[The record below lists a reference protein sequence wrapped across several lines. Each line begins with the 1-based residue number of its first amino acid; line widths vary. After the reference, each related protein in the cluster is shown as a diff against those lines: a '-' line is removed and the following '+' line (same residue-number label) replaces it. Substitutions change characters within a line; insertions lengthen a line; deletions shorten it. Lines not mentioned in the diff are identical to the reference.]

1 MTCCKMHDFYYF
13 EEGFALDFKNVF
25 ENEDEIMDDLS
36 QLSDE
41 GREIILKHYGVKR
54 RSGRYPWDPLLHL
67 PKNYK
72 FIEER
77 DELKKRGLSDN
88 EIAKQMG
95 LSTTTYRSK
104 VTIAKEELKEYNMQ
118 RIAKLQAEGKIIDDI
133 AKEIGTT
140 GQTVRNYID
149 EMNNPNKSS
158 RAQRVQT
165 EAVADSL
172 KDAVKRSKYV
182 DVGKG
187 VEVQMGI
194 SKEKLKAGLN
204 ALVESGDYEVH
215 SLRIAQVTDK
225 NNSTPVKVLT
235 KAGVE
240 RKDIYK
246 NMDKIRPVEEFAID
260 GDSRMFQQM
269 ERPKSIGWDRV
280 HIRYAIPEG
289 QRGHGTNDDGST
301 MDGAMF
307 LRPGVKD
314 LNLGKAS
321 YAQVRIAVGDTHYL
335 KGMALY
341 GTEEMFKDVPKG
353 TDIIFNTN
361 KTKDKAPQDVLKPL
375 KKNPDGGAPIDGS
388 NPFGATVKRQN
399 VLIDS
404 KGNPVYKKGVTDRHG
419 NKVPEIGAVNI
430 VNEEGD
436 WANWSKTLSSQF
448 LSKQPTTV
456 VHERLKAT
464 LKQIDDE
471 YDSIK
476 KVNNP
481 VIRKQLLDSF
491 SSDLESKQ
499 VHMKAAAPKGF
510 QGHVILPVPDMK
522 ENEIYAPNYK
532 NGERVVLVRY
542 PHGGRFEMPELTV
555 NNNSVARKMIS
566 KNSPDAVGIHPKVA
580 AKMSGADFD
589 GDTAYLIPNNKGKFK
604 TANSLKELANFDPNM
619 YQDKPGTFK
628 PIEKKY
634 QQTLMGV
641 VSNLIT
647 DMTLQGAP
655 TSEIARAVKHSMVV
669 IDAEK
674 HKLNYK
680 RSAEENGIDALM
692 KRYMT
697 HVDRIKYGELERYN
711 PKTRKIDRVVDSD
724 TLKKDLNPDAK
735 YTSASTIISR
745 HKQTVITNGY
755 RVEVPD
761 PKSSTGKTK
770 MVWRNKK
777 ETYLVNMVDDANIF
791 LGPNATK
798 TEHHYADYVN
808 ELKAYKKRVD
818 AESADIRMPARDP
831 KAAKIYASEVLSMK
845 EKVNQVKINRIKE
858 RQAQRMAGVSSKAE
872 IARRSEDEVLKKE
885 DISRIKHQALNKARA
900 QLGTGRNPVTITDDE
915 WDAVQA
921 NAVSGTLLKELVS
934 FMDDAQLKTLATPR
948 PNKVMTD
955 ARKNK
960 AKALLANGYTISQ
973 VAETLGVSPTTIGKI
988 KNE

>member
-1 MTCCKMHDFYYF
+1 MDF
-13 EEGFALDFKNVF
+13 GNVF
-25 ENEDEIMDDLS
+25 GNEEEIVNDLS
-36 QLSDE
+36 QLSDV

-54 RSGRYPWDPLLHL
+54 KSGRYPWDPSLHL

-72 FIEER
+72 FIEDR
-77 DELKKRGLSDN
+77 DEMKKRGLSDN

-95 LSTTTYRSK
+95 LSTTVYRSK
-104 VTIAKEELKEYNMQ
+104 VTIAKEELKQYNMQ
-118 RIAKLQAEGKIIDDI
+118 RISKLQSEGMIIDDI
-133 AKEIGTT
+133 AKTIGTT
-140 GQTVRNYID
+140 GQTVRNYLD
-149 EMNNPNKSS
+149 EIKNPNKSA

-165 EAVADSL
+165 EAVAQTL
-172 KDAVKRSKYV
+172 EDAVKRSKYI

-187 VEVQMGI
+187 VEIQMGI
-194 SKEKLKAGLN
+194 SKEKLKSGLN
-204 ALVESGDYEVH
+204 ALVESGEYEVH
-215 SLRIAQVTDK
+215 NLRIAQVTDK

-235 KAGVE
+235 KKGVE
-240 RKDIYK
+240 RSEIYK
-246 NMDKIRPVEEFAID
+246 NMDKVRPVEEFAIN
-260 GDSRMFQQM
+260 GDARMFQQM

-289 QRGHGTNDDGST
+289 QKGHGTNDDGAM

-341 GTEEMFKDVPKG
+341 GTEEMFKGIPKG

-361 KTKDKAPQDVLKPL
+361 KTANKTPQEVLKEL
-375 KKNPDGGAPIDGS
+375 KKNPEGGAPIDGP

-399 VLIDS
+399 TLVDS
-404 KGNPVYKKGVTDRHG
+404 KGNPVYKPGVKDRFG
-419 NKVPEIGAVNI
+419 NKVPQIGSVNI

-436 WANWSKTLSSQF
+436 WGSWSKALSAQF

-464 LKQIDDE
+464 MKQVQDE
-471 YDSIK
+471 YESIQ
-476 KVNNP
+476 KVTNP
-481 VIRKQLLDSF
+481 VIKKQLMESF
-491 SSDLESKQ
+491 VSDLESKQ

-522 ENEIYAPNYK
+522 ENEVYAPNYK
-532 NGERVVLVRY
+532 NGEKVVLIRY
-542 PHGGRFEMPELTV
+542 PHGGRFEIPELTV

-566 KNSPDAVGIHPKVA
+566 KDSPDAIGIHPKVA
-580 AKMSGADFD
+580 SKMSGADFD
-589 GDTAYLIPNNKGKFK
+589 GDTAYVIPNNKGKFK
-604 TANSLKELANFDPNM
+604 SRDSLKELKNFDPNM
-619 YQDKPGTFK
+619 YADKPGTFT
-628 PIEKKY
+628 PITKRY

-655 TSEIARAVKHSMVV
+655 SNEIARAVKHSMVV

-697 HVDRIKYGELERYN
+697 HVDKVKYGDLERYN
-711 PKTRKIDRVVDSD
+711 PKTRRVDKVIDPDK
-724 TLKKDLNPDAK
+724 LKKDLTPGK
-735 YTSASTIISR
+735 EYTSASTIISR
-745 HKQTVITNGY
+745 HKQSVITDGY
-755 RVEVPD
+755 QVEVPD
-761 PKSSTGKTK
+761 PKSKSGGTK

-777 ETYLVNMVDDANIF
+777 ETYLVNMVKDANVF

-798 TEHHYADYVN
+798 TEHHYADYIN
-808 ELKAYKKRVD
+808 ELKAFKNKVD
-818 AESADIRMPARDP
+818 SEMSGIKMPARNP
-831 KAAKIYASEVLSMK
+831 KAAKIYAEEVLSMK
-845 EKVNQVKINRIKE
+845 DKVNQVKINRIKE
-858 RQAQRMAGVSSKAE
+858 RQAQRMAEVSSKAE
-872 IARRSEDEVLKKE
+872 IARRSEDEVLKKDE
-885 DISRIKHQALNKARA
+885 ISRIKQQALNKARSMVGA
-900 QLGTGRNPVTITDDE
+900 ERTPVTITDDE
-915 WDAVQA
+915 WDAVQS

-934 FMDDAQLKTLATPR
+934 FMDDGQLKSLATPR
-948 PNKVMTD
+948 ANKQMTE
-955 ARKNK
+955 ARKSK

-973 VAETLGVSPTTIGKI
+973 VAEALGVSSSTIGKI
-988 KNE
+988 KAE

>member
-1 MTCCKMHDFYYF
+1 MDF
-13 EEGFALDFKNVF
+13 GNVF
-25 ENEDEIMDDLS
+25 GNEDEIVNDLS
-36 QLSDE
+36 QLSDV

-54 RSGRYPWDPLLHL
+54 KSGRYPWDPSLHL

-72 FIEER
+72 FIEDR
-77 DELKKRGLSDN
+77 DEMKKRGLSDN

-95 LSTTTYRSK
+95 LSTTVYRSK
-104 VTIAKEELKEYNMQ
+104 VTIAKEELKQYNMQ
-118 RIAKLQAEGKIIDDI
+118 RISKLQSEGMIIDDI
-133 AKEIGTT
+133 AKTIGTT
-140 GQTVRNYID
+140 GQTVRNYLD
-149 EMNNPNKSS
+149 EIKNPNKSA

-165 EAVADSL
+165 EAVADTL
-172 KDAVKRSKYV
+172 EAAVKRSKYI

-187 VEVQMGI
+187 VEIQMGI
-194 SKEKLKAGLN
+194 SKEKLKSGLN
-204 ALVESGDYEVH
+204 ALVESGEYEVH
-215 SLRIAQVTDK
+215 NLRIAQVTDK

-235 KAGVE
+235 KKGVE
-240 RKDIYK
+240 RSEIYK
-246 NMDKIRPVEEFAID
+246 NMDKVRPVEEFAIN
-260 GDSRMFQQM
+260 GDARMFQQM

-289 QRGHGTNDDGST
+289 QKGHGTNDDGAM

-341 GTEEMFKDVPKG
+341 GTEEMFKGIPKG

-361 KTKDKAPQDVLKPL
+361 KTANKTPQEVLKEL
-375 KKNPDGGAPIDGS
+375 KKNPEGGAPIDGP

-399 VLIDS
+399 TLVDA
-404 KGNPVYKKGVTDRHG
+404 KGNPVYKPGVKDRFG
-419 NKVPEIGAVNI
+419 NKVPQIGSVNI

-436 WANWSKTLSSQF
+436 WGSWSKALSAQF

-464 LKQIDDE
+464 MKQVQDE
-471 YDSIK
+471 YESIQ
-476 KVNNP
+476 KVTNP
-481 VIRKQLLDSF
+481 VIKKQLMESF
-491 SSDLESKQ
+491 VSDLESKQ

-522 ENEIYAPNYK
+522 ENEVYAPNYK
-532 NGERVVLVRY
+532 NGEKVVLIRY
-542 PHGGRFEMPELTV
+542 PHGGRFEIPELTV

-566 KNSPDAVGIHPKVA
+566 KDSPDAIGIHPKVA
-580 AKMSGADFD
+580 SKMSGADFD
-589 GDTAYLIPNNKGKFK
+589 GDTAYVIPNNKGKFK
-604 TANSLKELANFDPNM
+604 SRDSLKELKNFDPNM
-619 YQDKPGTFK
+619 YADKPGTFT
-628 PIEKKY
+628 PITKRY

-655 TSEIARAVKHSMVV
+655 SNEIARAVKHSMVV

-697 HVDRIKYGELERYN
+697 HVDKVKYGDLERYN
-711 PKTRKIDRVVDSD
+711 PKTRRVDKVIDPDK
-724 TLKKDLNPDAK
+724 LKKDLTPGK
-735 YTSASTIISR
+735 EYTSASTIISR
-745 HKQTVITNGY
+745 HKQSVITDGY
-755 RVEVPD
+755 QVEVPD
-761 PKSSTGKTK
+761 PKSKSGGTK

-777 ETYLVNMVDDANIF
+777 ETYLVNMVKDANVF

-798 TEHHYADYVN
+798 TEHHYADYIN
-808 ELKAYKKRVD
+808 ELKAFKNKVD
-818 AESADIRMPARDP
+818 SEMSGIKMPARDP
-831 KAAKIYASEVLSMK
+831 KAAKIYAEEVLSMK
-845 EKVNQVKINRIKE
+845 DKVNQVKINRIKE
-858 RQAQRMAGVSSKAE
+858 RQAQRMAEVSSKAE
-872 IARRSEDEVLKKE
+872 IARRSEDEVLKKDE
-885 DISRIKHQALNKARA
+885 ISRIKQQALNKARSMVGA
-900 QLGTGRNPVTITDDE
+900 ERTPVTITDDE
-915 WDAVQA
+915 WDAVQS

-934 FMDDAQLKTLATPR
+934 FMDDSQLKSLATPR
-948 PNKVMTD
+948 ANKQMTD
-955 ARKNK
+955 ARKSK
-960 AKALLANGYTISQ
+960 AKALLANGYTIAQ
-973 VAETLGVSPTTIGKI
+973 VAEALGVSSSTIGKI
-988 KNE
+988 KAE

>member
-1 MTCCKMHDFYYF
+1 MDF
-13 EEGFALDFKNVF
+13 GNVF
-25 ENEDEIMDDLS
+25 GNEEEIVNDLS
-36 QLSDE
+36 QLSDV

-54 RSGRYPWDPLLHL
+54 KSGRYPWDPSLHL

-72 FIEER
+72 FIEDR
-77 DELKKRGLSDN
+77 DEMKKRGLSDN

-95 LSTTTYRSK
+95 LSTTVYRSK
-104 VTIAKEELKEYNMQ
+104 VTIAKEELKQYNMQ
-118 RIAKLQAEGKIIDDI
+118 RISKLQSEGMIIDDI
-133 AKEIGTT
+133 AKTIGTT
-140 GQTVRNYID
+140 GQTVRNYLD
-149 EMNNPNKSS
+149 EIKNPNKSA

-165 EAVADSL
+165 EAVADTL
-172 KDAVKRSKYV
+172 EAAVKRSKYI

-187 VEVQMGI
+187 VEIQMGI
-194 SKEKLKAGLN
+194 SKEKLKSGLN
-204 ALVESGDYEVH
+204 ALVESGEYEVH
-215 SLRIAQVTDK
+215 NLRIAQVTDK

-235 KAGVE
+235 KKGVE
-240 RKDIYK
+240 RSEIYK
-246 NMDKIRPVEEFAID
+246 NMDKVRPVEEFAIN
-260 GDSRMFQQM
+260 GDARMFQQM

-289 QRGHGTNDDGST
+289 QKGHGTNDDGAM

-341 GTEEMFKDVPKG
+341 GTEEMFKGIPKG

-361 KTKDKAPQDVLKPL
+361 KTANKTPQEVLKEL
-375 KKNPDGGAPIDGS
+375 KKNPEGGAPIDGP

-399 VLIDS
+399 TLVDA
-404 KGNPVYKKGVTDRHG
+404 KGNPVYKPGVKDRFG
-419 NKVPEIGAVNI
+419 NKVPQIGSVNI

-436 WANWSKTLSSQF
+436 WGSWSKALSAQF

-464 LKQIDDE
+464 MKQIQDE
-471 YDSIK
+471 YESIQ
-476 KVNNP
+476 KVTNP
-481 VIRKQLLDSF
+481 VIKKQLMESF
-491 SSDLESKQ
+491 VSDLESKQ

-522 ENEIYAPNYK
+522 ENEVYAPNYK
-532 NGERVVLVRY
+532 NGEKVVLIRY
-542 PHGGRFEMPELTV
+542 PHGGRFEIPELTV

-566 KNSPDAVGIHPKVA
+566 KDSPDAIGIHPKVA
-580 AKMSGADFD
+580 SKMSGADFD
-589 GDTAYLIPNNKGKFK
+589 GDTAYVIPNNKGKFK
-604 TANSLKELANFDPNM
+604 SRDSLKELKNFDPNM
-619 YQDKPGTFK
+619 YADKPGTFT
-628 PIEKKY
+628 PITKRY

-655 TSEIARAVKHSMVV
+655 SNEIARAVKHSMVV

-697 HVDRIKYGELERYN
+697 HVDKVKYGDLERYN
-711 PKTRKIDRVVDSD
+711 PKTRRVDKVIDPDK
-724 TLKKDLNPDAK
+724 LKKDLTPGK
-735 YTSASTIISR
+735 EYTSASTIISR
-745 HKQTVITNGY
+745 HKQSVITDGY
-755 RVEVPD
+755 QVEVPD
-761 PKSSTGKTK
+761 PKSKSGGTK

-777 ETYLVNMVDDANIF
+777 ETYLVNMVKDANVF

-798 TEHHYADYVN
+798 TEHHYADYIN
-808 ELKAYKKRVD
+808 ELKAFKNKVD
-818 AESADIRMPARDP
+818 SEMSGIKMPARDP
-831 KAAKIYASEVLSMK
+831 KAAKIYAEEVLSMK
-845 EKVNQVKINRIKE
+845 DKVNQVKINRIKE
-858 RQAQRMAGVSSKAE
+858 RQAQRMAEVSSKAE
-872 IARRSEDEVLKKE
+872 IARRSEDEVLKKDE
-885 DISRIKHQALNKARA
+885 ISRIKQQALNKARSMVGA
-900 QLGTGRNPVTITDDE
+900 ERTPVTITDDE
-915 WDAVQA
+915 WDAVQS

-934 FMDDAQLKTLATPR
+934 FMDDSQLKSLATPR
-948 PNKVMTD
+948 ANKQMTE
-955 ARKNK
+955 ARKSK
-960 AKALLANGYTISQ
+960 AKALLANGYTIAQ
-973 VAETLGVSPTTIGKI
+973 VAEALGVSSSTIGKI
-988 KNE
+988 KAE

>member
-1 MTCCKMHDFYYF
+1 MDF
-13 EEGFALDFKNVF
+13 GNVF
-25 ENEDEIMDDLS
+25 GNEDEIVNDLS
-36 QLSDE
+36 QLSDV

-54 RSGRYPWDPLLHL
+54 KSGRYPWDPSLHL

-72 FIEER
+72 FIEDR
-77 DELKKRGLSDN
+77 DEMKKRGLSDN

-95 LSTTTYRSK
+95 LSTTVYRSK
-104 VTIAKEELKEYNMQ
+104 VTIAKEELKQYNMQ
-118 RIAKLQAEGKIIDDI
+118 RISKLQSEGMIIDDI
-133 AKEIGTT
+133 AKTIGTT
-140 GQTVRNYID
+140 GQTVRNYLD
-149 EMNNPNKSS
+149 EIKNPNKSA

-165 EAVADSL
+165 EAVAQTL
-172 KDAVKRSKYV
+172 EDAVKRSKYI

-187 VEVQMGI
+187 VEIQMGI
-194 SKEKLKAGLN
+194 SKEKLKSGLN
-204 ALVESGDYEVH
+204 ALVESGEYEVH
-215 SLRIAQVTDK
+215 NLRIAQVTDK

-235 KAGVE
+235 KKGVE
-240 RKDIYK
+240 RSEIYK
-246 NMDKIRPVEEFAID
+246 NMDKVRPVEEFAIN
-260 GDSRMFQQM
+260 GDARMFQQM

-289 QRGHGTNDDGST
+289 QKGHGTNDDGAM

-341 GTEEMFKDVPKG
+341 GTEEMFKGIPKG

-361 KTKDKAPQDVLKPL
+361 KTANKTPQEVLKEL
-375 KKNPDGGAPIDGS
+375 KKNPEGGAPIDGP

-399 VLIDS
+399 TLVDA
-404 KGNPVYKKGVTDRHG
+404 KGNPVYKPGVKDRFG
-419 NKVPEIGAVNI
+419 NKVPQIGSVNI

-436 WANWSKTLSSQF
+436 WGSWSKALSAQF

-464 LKQIDDE
+464 MKQVQDE
-471 YDSIK
+471 YESIQ
-476 KVNNP
+476 KVTNP
-481 VIRKQLLDSF
+481 VIKKQLMESF
-491 SSDLESKQ
+491 VSDLESKQ

-522 ENEIYAPNYK
+522 ENEVYAPNYK
-532 NGERVVLVRY
+532 NGEKVVLIRY
-542 PHGGRFEMPELTV
+542 PHGGRFEIPELTV

-566 KNSPDAVGIHPKVA
+566 KDSPDAIGIHPKVA
-580 AKMSGADFD
+580 SKMSGADFD
-589 GDTAYLIPNNKGKFK
+589 GDTAYVIPNNKGKFK
-604 TANSLKELANFDPNM
+604 SRDSLKELKNFDPNM
-619 YQDKPGTFK
+619 YADKPGTFT
-628 PIEKKY
+628 PITKRY

-655 TSEIARAVKHSMVV
+655 SNEIARAVKHSMVV

-697 HVDRIKYGELERYN
+697 HVDKVKYGDLERYN
-711 PKTRKIDRVVDSD
+711 PKTRRVDKVIDPDK
-724 TLKKDLNPDAK
+724 LKKDLTPGK
-735 YTSASTIISR
+735 EYTSASTIISR
-745 HKQTVITNGY
+745 HKQSVITDGY
-755 RVEVPD
+755 QVEVPD
-761 PKSSTGKTK
+761 PKSKSGGTK

-777 ETYLVNMVDDANIF
+777 ETYLVNMVKDANVF

-798 TEHHYADYVN
+798 TERHYADYIN
-808 ELKAYKKRVD
+808 ELKVFKNKVD
-818 AESADIRMPARDP
+818 SEMSGIKMPARDP
-831 KAAKIYASEVLSMK
+831 KAAKIYAEEVLSMK
-845 EKVNQVKINRIKE
+845 DKVNQVKINRIKE
-858 RQAQRMAGVSSKAE
+858 RQAQRMAEVSSKAE
-872 IARRSEDEVLKKE
+872 IARRSEDEVLKKDE
-885 DISRIKHQALNKARA
+885 ISRIKQQALNKARSMVGA
-900 QLGTGRNPVTITDDE
+900 ERTPVTITDDE
-915 WDAVQA
+915 WDAVQS

-934 FMDDAQLKTLATPR
+934 FMDDSQLKSLATPR
-948 PNKVMTD
+948 ANKQMTE
-955 ARKNK
+955 ARKSK
-960 AKALLANGYTISQ
+960 AKALLANGYTIAQ
-973 VAETLGVSPTTIGKI
+973 VAEALGVSSSTIGKI
-988 KNE
+988 KAE

>member
-1 MTCCKMHDFYYF
+1 MDF
-13 EEGFALDFKNVF
+13 GNVF
-25 ENEDEIMDDLS
+25 GNEDEIMNDLS
-36 QLSDE
+36 QLSDT

-54 RSGRYPWDPLLHL
+54 KSGRYPWDPSLHL

-72 FIEER
+72 FIEDR
-77 DELKKRGLSDN
+77 DEMKKRGLSDN

-95 LSTTTYRSK
+95 LSTTVYRSK
-104 VTIAKEELKEYNMQ
+104 VTIAKEELKQYNMQ
-118 RIAKLQAEGKIIDDI
+118 RISKLQSEGMIIDDI
-133 AKEIGTT
+133 AKTIGTT
-140 GQTVRNYID
+140 GQTVRNYLD
-149 EMNNPNKSS
+149 EIKNPNKSA

-165 EAVADSL
+165 EAVADTL
-172 KDAVKRSKYV
+172 EAAVKRSKYI

-187 VEVQMGI
+187 VEIQMGI
-194 SKEKLKAGLN
+194 SKEKLKSGLN
-204 ALVESGDYEVH
+204 ALVESGEYEVH
-215 SLRIAQVTDK
+215 NLRIAQVTDK

-235 KAGVE
+235 KKGVE
-240 RKDIYK
+240 RSEIYK
-246 NMDKIRPVEEFAID
+246 NMDKVRPVEEFAIN
-260 GDSRMFQQM
+260 GDARMFQQM

-289 QRGHGTNDDGST
+289 QKGHGTNDDGAM

-341 GTEEMFKDVPKG
+341 GTEEMFKGIPKG

-361 KTKDKAPQDVLKPL
+361 KTANKTPQEVLKEL
-375 KKNPDGGAPIDGS
+375 KKNPEGGAPIDGP

-399 VLIDS
+399 TLVDA
-404 KGNPVYKKGVTDRHG
+404 KGNPVYKPGVKDRFG
-419 NKVPEIGAVNI
+419 NKVPQIGSVNI

-436 WANWSKTLSSQF
+436 WGSWSKALSAQF

-464 LKQIDDE
+464 MKQVQDE
-471 YDSIK
+471 YESIQ
-476 KVNNP
+476 KVTNP
-481 VIRKQLLDSF
+481 VIKKQLMESF
-491 SSDLESKQ
+491 VSDLESKQ

-522 ENEIYAPNYK
+522 ENEVYAPNYK
-532 NGERVVLVRY
+532 NGEKVVLIRY
-542 PHGGRFEMPELTV
+542 PHGGRFEIPELTV

-566 KNSPDAVGIHPKVA
+566 KDSPDAIGIHPKVA
-580 AKMSGADFD
+580 SKMSGADFD
-589 GDTAYLIPNNKGKFK
+589 GDTAYVIPNNKGKFK
-604 TANSLKELANFDPNM
+604 SRDSLKELKNFDPNM
-619 YQDKPGTFK
+619 YADKPGTFT
-628 PIEKKY
+628 PITKRY

-655 TSEIARAVKHSMVV
+655 SNEIARAVKHSMVV

-697 HVDRIKYGELERYN
+697 HVDKVKYGDLERYN
-711 PKTRKIDRVVDSD
+711 PKTRRVDKVIDPDK
-724 TLKKDLNPDAK
+724 LKKDLTPGK
-735 YTSASTIISR
+735 EYTSASTIISR
-745 HKQTVITNGY
+745 HKQSVITDGY
-755 RVEVPD
+755 QVEVPD
-761 PKSSTGKTK
+761 PKSKSGGTK

-777 ETYLVNMVDDANIF
+777 ETYLVNMVKDANVF

-798 TEHHYADYVN
+798 TEHHYADYIN
-808 ELKAYKKRVD
+808 ELKAFKNKVD
-818 AESADIRMPARDP
+818 SEMSGIKMPARDP
-831 KAAKIYASEVLSMK
+831 KAAKIYAEEVLSMK
-845 EKVNQVKINRIKE
+845 DKVNQVKINRIKE
-858 RQAQRMAGVSSKAE
+858 RQAQRMAEVSSKAE
-872 IARRSEDEVLKKE
+872 IARRSEDEVLKKDE
-885 DISRIKHQALNKARA
+885 ISRIKQQALNKARSMVGA
-900 QLGTGRNPVTITDDE
+900 ERTPVTITDDE
-915 WDAVQA
+915 WDAVQS

-934 FMDDAQLKTLATPR
+934 FMDDSQLKSLATPR
-948 PNKVMTD
+948 ANKQMTE
-955 ARKNK
+955 ARKSK

-973 VAETLGVSPTTIGKI
+973 VAEALGVSSSTIGKI
-988 KNE
+988 KAE

>member
-1 MTCCKMHDFYYF
+1 MDF
-13 EEGFALDFKNVF
+13 GNVF
-25 ENEDEIMDDLS
+25 GNEEEIMNDLS
-36 QLSDE
+36 QLSDT

-54 RSGRYPWDPLLHL
+54 KSGRYPWDPSLHL

-72 FIEER
+72 FIEDR
-77 DELKKRGLSDN
+77 DEMKKRGLSDN

-95 LSTTTYRSK
+95 LSTTVYRSK
-104 VTIAKEELKEYNMQ
+104 VTIAKEELKQYNMQ
-118 RIAKLQAEGKIIDDI
+118 RISKLQSEGMIIDDI
-133 AKEIGTT
+133 AKTIGTT
-140 GQTVRNYID
+140 GQTVRNYLD
-149 EMNNPNKSS
+149 EIKNPNKSA

-165 EAVADSL
+165 EAVADTL
-172 KDAVKRSKYV
+172 EAAVKRSKYI

-187 VEVQMGI
+187 VEIQMGI
-194 SKEKLKAGLN
+194 SKEKLKSGLN
-204 ALVESGDYEVH
+204 ALVESGEYEVH
-215 SLRIAQVTDK
+215 NLRIAQVTDK

-235 KAGVE
+235 KKGVE
-240 RKDIYK
+240 RSEIYK
-246 NMDKIRPVEEFAID
+246 NMDKVRPVEEFAIN
-260 GDSRMFQQM
+260 GDARMFQQM

-289 QRGHGTNDDGST
+289 QKGHGTNDDGAM

-341 GTEEMFKDVPKG
+341 GTEEMFKGIPKG

-361 KTKDKAPQDVLKPL
+361 KTANKTPQEVLKEL
-375 KKNPDGGAPIDGS
+375 KKNPEGGAPIDGP

-399 VLIDS
+399 TLVDS
-404 KGNPVYKKGVTDRHG
+404 KGNPVYKPGVKDRFG
-419 NKVPEIGAVNI
+419 NKVPQIGSVNI

-436 WANWSKTLSSQF
+436 WGSWSKALSAQF

-464 LKQIDDE
+464 MKQVQDE
-471 YDSIK
+471 YESIQ
-476 KVNNP
+476 KVTNP
-481 VIRKQLLDSF
+481 VIKKQLMESF
-491 SSDLESKQ
+491 VSDLESKQ

-522 ENEIYAPNYK
+522 ENEVYAPNYK
-532 NGERVVLVRY
+532 NGEKVVLIRY
-542 PHGGRFEMPELTV
+542 PHGGRFEIPELTV

-566 KNSPDAVGIHPKVA
+566 KDSPDAIGIHPKVA
-580 AKMSGADFD
+580 SKMSGADFD
-589 GDTAYLIPNNKGKFK
+589 GDTAYVIPNNKGKFK
-604 TANSLKELANFDPNM
+604 SRDSLKELKNFDPNM
-619 YQDKPGTFK
+619 YADKPGTFT
-628 PIEKKY
+628 PITKRY

-655 TSEIARAVKHSMVV
+655 SNEIARAVKHSMVV

-697 HVDRIKYGELERYN
+697 HVDKVKYGDLERYN
-711 PKTRKIDRVVDSD
+711 PKTRRVDKVIDPDK
-724 TLKKDLNPDAK
+724 LKKDLTPGK
-735 YTSASTIISR
+735 EYTSASTIISR
-745 HKQTVITNGY
+745 HKQSVITDGY
-755 RVEVPD
+755 QVEVPD
-761 PKSSTGKTK
+761 PKSKSGGTK

-777 ETYLVNMVDDANIF
+777 ETYLVNMVKDANVF

-798 TEHHYADYVN
+798 TEHHYADYIN
-808 ELKAYKKRVD
+808 ELKAFKNKVD
-818 AESADIRMPARDP
+818 SEMSGIKMPARDP
-831 KAAKIYASEVLSMK
+831 KAAKIYAEEVLSMK
-845 EKVNQVKINRIKE
+845 DKVNQVKINRIKE
-858 RQAQRMAGVSSKAE
+858 RQAQRMAEVSSKAE
-872 IARRSEDEVLKKE
+872 IARRSEDEVLKKDE
-885 DISRIKHQALNKARA
+885 ISRIKQQALNKARSMVGA
-900 QLGTGRNPVTITDDE
+900 ERTPVTITDDE
-915 WDAVQA
+915 WDAVQS

-934 FMDDAQLKTLATPR
+934 FMDDSQLKSLATPR
-948 PNKVMTD
+948 ANKQMTD
-955 ARKNK
+955 ARKSK
-960 AKALLANGYTISQ
+960 AKALLANGYTIAQ
-973 VAETLGVSPTTIGKI
+973 VAEALGVSSSTIGKI
-988 KNE
+988 KAE

>member
-1 MTCCKMHDFYYF
+1 MDF
-13 EEGFALDFKNVF
+13 GNVF
-25 ENEDEIMDDLS
+25 GNEEEIVNDLS
-36 QLSDE
+36 QLSDV

-54 RSGRYPWDPLLHL
+54 KSGRYPWDPSLHL

-72 FIEER
+72 FIEDR
-77 DELKKRGLSDN
+77 DEMKKRGLSDN

-95 LSTTTYRSK
+95 LSTTVYRSK
-104 VTIAKEELKEYNMQ
+104 VTIAKEELKQYNMQ
-118 RIAKLQAEGKIIDDI
+118 RISKLQSEGMIIDDI
-133 AKEIGTT
+133 AKTIGTT
-140 GQTVRNYID
+140 GQTVRNYLD
-149 EMNNPNKSS
+149 EIKNPNKSA

-165 EAVADSL
+165 EAVAQTL
-172 KDAVKRSKYV
+172 EDAVKRSKYI

-187 VEVQMGI
+187 VEIQMGI
-194 SKEKLKAGLN
+194 SKEKLKSGLN
-204 ALVESGDYEVH
+204 ALVESGEYEVH
-215 SLRIAQVTDK
+215 NLRIAQVTDK

-235 KAGVE
+235 KKGVE
-240 RKDIYK
+240 RSEIYK
-246 NMDKIRPVEEFAID
+246 NMDKVRPVEEFAIN
-260 GDSRMFQQM
+260 GDARMFQQM

-289 QRGHGTNDDGST
+289 QKGHGTNDDGAM

-341 GTEEMFKDVPKG
+341 GTEEMFKGIPKG

-361 KTKDKAPQDVLKPL
+361 KTANKTPQEVLKEL
-375 KKNPDGGAPIDGS
+375 KKNPEGGAPIDGP

-399 VLIDS
+399 TLVDS
-404 KGNPVYKKGVTDRHG
+404 KGNPVYKPGVKDRFG
-419 NKVPEIGAVNI
+419 NKVPQIGSVNI

-436 WANWSKTLSSQF
+436 WGSWSKALSAQF

-464 LKQIDDE
+464 MKQVQDE
-471 YDSIK
+471 YESIQ
-476 KVNNP
+476 KVTNP
-481 VIRKQLLDSF
+481 VIKKQLMESF
-491 SSDLESKQ
+491 VSDLESKQ

-522 ENEIYAPNYK
+522 ENEVYAPNYK
-532 NGERVVLVRY
+532 NGEKVVLIRY
-542 PHGGRFEMPELTV
+542 PHGGRFEIPELTV

-566 KNSPDAVGIHPKVA
+566 KDSPDAIGIHPKVA
-580 AKMSGADFD
+580 SKMSGADFD
-589 GDTAYLIPNNKGKFK
+589 GDTAYVIPNNKGKFK
-604 TANSLKELANFDPNM
+604 SRDSLKELKNFDPNM
-619 YQDKPGTFK
+619 YADKPGTFT
-628 PIEKKY
+628 PITKRY

-655 TSEIARAVKHSMVV
+655 SNEIARAVKHSMVV

-697 HVDRIKYGELERYN
+697 HVDKVKYGDLERYN
-711 PKTRKIDRVVDSD
+711 PKTRRVDKVIDPDK
-724 TLKKDLNPDAK
+724 LKKDLTPGK
-735 YTSASTIISR
+735 EYTSASTIISR
-745 HKQTVITNGY
+745 HKQSVITDGY
-755 RVEVPD
+755 QVEVPD
-761 PKSSTGKTK
+761 PKSKSGGTK

-777 ETYLVNMVDDANIF
+777 ETYLVNMVKDANVF

-798 TEHHYADYVN
+798 TEHHYADYIN
-808 ELKAYKKRVD
+808 ELKAFKNKVD
-818 AESADIRMPARDP
+818 SEMSGIKMPARDP
-831 KAAKIYASEVLSMK
+831 KAAKIYAEEVLSMK
-845 EKVNQVKINRIKE
+845 DKVNQVKINRIKE
-858 RQAQRMAGVSSKAE
+858 RQAQRMAEVSSKAE
-872 IARRSEDEVLKKE
+872 IARRSEDEVLKKDE
-885 DISRIKHQALNKARA
+885 ISRIKQQALNKARSMVGA
-900 QLGTGRNPVTITDDE
+900 ERTPVTITDDE
-915 WDAVQA
+915 WDAVQS

-934 FMDDAQLKTLATPR
+934 FMDDSQLKSLATPR
-948 PNKVMTD
+948 ANKQMTE
-955 ARKNK
+955 ARKSK

-973 VAETLGVSPTTIGKI
+973 VAEALGVSSSTIGKI
-988 KNE
+988 KAE

>member
-1 MTCCKMHDFYYF
+1 MDF
-13 EEGFALDFKNVF
+13 GNVF
-25 ENEDEIMDDLS
+25 GNEEEIMNDLS
-36 QLSDE
+36 QLSDV

-54 RSGRYPWDPLLHL
+54 KSGRYPWDPSLHL

-72 FIEER
+72 FIEDR
-77 DELKKRGLSDN
+77 DEMKKRGLSDN

-95 LSTTTYRSK
+95 LSTTVYRSK
-104 VTIAKEELKEYNMQ
+104 VTIAKEELKQYNMQ
-118 RIAKLQAEGKIIDDI
+118 RISKLQSEGMIIDDI
-133 AKEIGTT
+133 AKTIGTT
-140 GQTVRNYID
+140 GQTVRNYLD
-149 EMNNPNKSS
+149 EIKNPNKSA

-165 EAVADSL
+165 EAVAQTL
-172 KDAVKRSKYV
+172 EDAVKRSKYI

-187 VEVQMGI
+187 VEIQMGI
-194 SKEKLKAGLN
+194 SKEKLKSGLN
-204 ALVESGDYEVH
+204 ALVESGEYEVH
-215 SLRIAQVTDK
+215 NLRIAQVTDK

-235 KAGVE
+235 KKGVE
-240 RKDIYK
+240 RSEIYK
-246 NMDKIRPVEEFAID
+246 NMDKVRPVEEFAIN
-260 GDSRMFQQM
+260 GDARMFQQM

-289 QRGHGTNDDGST
+289 QKGHGTNDDGAM

-341 GTEEMFKDVPKG
+341 GTEEMFKGIPKG

-361 KTKDKAPQDVLKPL
+361 KTANKTPQEVLKEL
-375 KKNPDGGAPIDGS
+375 KKNPEGGAPIDGP

-399 VLIDS
+399 TLVDS
-404 KGNPVYKKGVTDRHG
+404 KGNPVYKPGVKDRFG
-419 NKVPEIGAVNI
+419 NKVPQIGSVNI

-436 WANWSKTLSSQF
+436 WGSWSKALSAQF

-464 LKQIDDE
+464 MKQVQDE
-471 YDSIK
+471 YESIQ
-476 KVNNP
+476 KVTNP
-481 VIRKQLLDSF
+481 VIKKQLMESF
-491 SSDLESKQ
+491 VSDLESKQ

-522 ENEIYAPNYK
+522 ENEVYAPNYK
-532 NGERVVLVRY
+532 NGEKVVLIRY
-542 PHGGRFEMPELTV
+542 PHGGRFEIPELTV

-566 KNSPDAVGIHPKVA
+566 KDSPDAIGIHPKVA
-580 AKMSGADFD
+580 SKMSGADFD
-589 GDTAYLIPNNKGKFK
+589 GDTAYVIPNNKGKFK
-604 TANSLKELANFDPNM
+604 SRDSLKELKNFDPNM
-619 YQDKPGTFK
+619 YADKPGTFT
-628 PIEKKY
+628 PITKRY

-655 TSEIARAVKHSMVV
+655 SNEIARAVKHSMVV

-697 HVDRIKYGELERYN
+697 HVDKVKYGDLERYN
-711 PKTRKIDRVVDSD
+711 PKTRRVDKVIDPDK
-724 TLKKDLNPDAK
+724 LKKDLTPGK
-735 YTSASTIISR
+735 EYTSASTIISR
-745 HKQTVITNGY
+745 HKQSVITDGY
-755 RVEVPD
+755 QVEVPD
-761 PKSSTGKTK
+761 PKSKSGGTK

-777 ETYLVNMVDDANIF
+777 ETYLVNMVKDANVF

-798 TEHHYADYVN
+798 TEHHYADYIN
-808 ELKAYKKRVD
+808 ELKAFKNKVD
-818 AESADIRMPARDP
+818 SEMSGIKMPARDP
-831 KAAKIYASEVLSMK
+831 KAAKIYAEEVLSMK
-845 EKVNQVKINRIKE
+845 DKVNQVKINRIKE
-858 RQAQRMAGVSSKAE
+858 RQAQRMAEVSSKAE
-872 IARRSEDEVLKKE
+872 IARRSEDEVLKKDE
-885 DISRIKHQALNKARA
+885 ISRIKQQALNKARSMVGA
-900 QLGTGRNPVTITDDE
+900 ERTPVTITDDE
-915 WDAVQA
+915 WDAVQS

-934 FMDDAQLKTLATPR
+934 FMDDSQLKSLATPR
-948 PNKVMTD
+948 TNKQMTD
-955 ARKNK
+955 ARKSK
-960 AKALLANGYTISQ
+960 AKALLANGYTIAQ
-973 VAETLGVSPTTIGKI
+973 VAEALGVSSSTIGKI
-988 KNE
+988 KAE

>member
-1 MTCCKMHDFYYF
+1 
-13 EEGFALDFKNVF
+13 LDFGNVF
-25 ENEDEIMDDLS
+25 GNEEEIVNDLR
-36 QLSDE
+36 QLSDV

-54 RSGRYPWDPLLHL
+54 KSGRYPWDPSLHL

-72 FIEER
+72 FIEDR
-77 DELKKRGLSDN
+77 DEMKKRGLSDN

-95 LSTTTYRSK
+95 LSTTVYRSK
-104 VTIAKEELKEYNMQ
+104 VTIAKEELKQYNMQ
-118 RIAKLQAEGKIIDDI
+118 RISKLQSEGMIIDDI
-133 AKEIGTT
+133 AKTIGTT
-140 GQTVRNYID
+140 GQTVRNYLD
-149 EMNNPNKSS
+149 EIKNPNKSA

-165 EAVADSL
+165 EAVADTL
-172 KDAVKRSKYV
+172 EAAVKRSKYI

-187 VEVQMGI
+187 VEIQMGI
-194 SKEKLKAGLN
+194 SKEKLKSGLN
-204 ALVESGDYEVH
+204 ALVESGEYEVH
-215 SLRIAQVTDK
+215 NLRIAQVTDK

-235 KAGVE
+235 KKGVE
-240 RKDIYK
+240 RSEIYK
-246 NMDKIRPVEEFAID
+246 NMDKVRPVEEFAIN
-260 GDSRMFQQM
+260 GDARMFQQM

-289 QRGHGTNDDGST
+289 QKGHGTNDDGAM

-341 GTEEMFKDVPKG
+341 GTEEMFKGIPKG

-361 KTKDKAPQDVLKPL
+361 KTANKTPQEVLKEL
-375 KKNPDGGAPIDGS
+375 KKNPEGGAPIDGP

-399 VLIDS
+399 TLVDS
-404 KGNPVYKKGVTDRHG
+404 KGNPVYKPGVKDRFG
-419 NKVPEIGAVNI
+419 NKVPQIGSVNI

-436 WANWSKTLSSQF
+436 WGSWSKALSAQF

-464 LKQIDDE
+464 MKQVQDE
-471 YDSIK
+471 YESIQ
-476 KVNNP
+476 KVTNP
-481 VIRKQLLDSF
+481 VIKKQLMESF
-491 SSDLESKQ
+491 VSDLESKQ

-522 ENEIYAPNYK
+522 ENEVYAPNYK
-532 NGERVVLVRY
+532 NGEKVVLIRY
-542 PHGGRFEMPELTV
+542 PHGGRFEIPELTV

-566 KNSPDAVGIHPKVA
+566 KDSPDAIGIHPKVA
-580 AKMSGADFD
+580 SKMSGADFD
-589 GDTAYLIPNNKGKFK
+589 GDTAYVIPNNKGKFK
-604 TANSLKELANFDPNM
+604 SRDSLKELKNFDPNM
-619 YQDKPGTFK
+619 YADKPGKFT
-628 PIEKKY
+628 PITKRY

-655 TSEIARAVKHSMVV
+655 SNEIARAVKHSMVV

-697 HVDRIKYGELERYN
+697 HVDKVKYGDLERYN
-711 PKTRKIDRVVDSD
+711 PKTRRVDKVIDPDK
-724 TLKKDLNPDAK
+724 LKKDLTPGK
-735 YTSASTIISR
+735 EYTSASTIISR
-745 HKQTVITNGY
+745 HKQSVITDGY
-755 RVEVPD
+755 QVEVPD
-761 PKSSTGKTK
+761 PKSKSGGTK

-777 ETYLVNMVDDANIF
+777 ETYLVNMVKDANVF

-798 TEHHYADYVN
+798 TEHHYADYIN
-808 ELKAYKKRVD
+808 ELKTFKNKVD
-818 AESADIRMPARDP
+818 SEMSGIKMPARDP
-831 KAAKIYASEVLSMK
+831 KAAKIYAEEVLSMK
-845 EKVNQVKINRIKE
+845 DKVNQVKINRIKE
-858 RQAQRMAGVSSKAE
+858 RQAQRMAEVSSKAE
-872 IARRSEDEVLKKE
+872 IARRSEDEVLKKDE
-885 DISRIKHQALNKARA
+885 ISRIKQQALNKARSMVGA
-900 QLGTGRNPVTITDDE
+900 ERTPVTITDDE
-915 WDAVQA
+915 WDAVQS

-934 FMDDAQLKTLATPR
+934 FMDDSQLKSLATPR
-948 PNKVMTD
+948 ANKQMTE
-955 ARKNK
+955 ARKSK

-973 VAETLGVSPTTIGKI
+973 VAEALGVSSSTIGKI
-988 KNE
+988 KAE

>member
-1 MTCCKMHDFYYF
+1 MDF
-13 EEGFALDFKNVF
+13 GNVF
-25 ENEDEIMDDLS
+25 GNEEEIMNDLS
-36 QLSDE
+36 QLSDV

-54 RSGRYPWDPLLHL
+54 KSGRYPWDPSLHL

-72 FIEER
+72 FIEDR
-77 DELKKRGLSDN
+77 DEMKKRGLSDN

-95 LSTTTYRSK
+95 LSTTVYRSK
-104 VTIAKEELKEYNMQ
+104 VTIAKEELKQYNMQ
-118 RIAKLQAEGKIIDDI
+118 RISKLQSEGMIIDDI
-133 AKEIGTT
+133 AKTIGTT
-140 GQTVRNYID
+140 GQTVRNYLD
-149 EMNNPNKSS
+149 EIKNPNKSA

-165 EAVADSL
+165 EAVAQTL
-172 KDAVKRSKYV
+172 EDAVKRSKYI

-187 VEVQMGI
+187 VEIQMGI
-194 SKEKLKAGLN
+194 SKEKLKSGLN
-204 ALVESGDYEVH
+204 ALVESGEYEVH
-215 SLRIAQVTDK
+215 NLRIAQVTDK

-235 KAGVE
+235 KKGVE
-240 RKDIYK
+240 RSEIYK
-246 NMDKIRPVEEFAID
+246 NMDKVRPVEEFAIN
-260 GDSRMFQQM
+260 GDARMFQQM

-289 QRGHGTNDDGST
+289 QKGHGTNDDGAM

-341 GTEEMFKDVPKG
+341 GTEEMFKGIPKG

-361 KTKDKAPQDVLKPL
+361 KTANKTPQEVLKEL
-375 KKNPDGGAPIDGS
+375 KKNPEGGAPIDGP

-399 VLIDS
+399 TLVDA
-404 KGNPVYKKGVTDRHG
+404 KGNPVYKPGVKDRFG
-419 NKVPEIGAVNI
+419 NKVPQIGSVNI

-436 WANWSKTLSSQF
+436 WGSWSKALSAQF

-464 LKQIDDE
+464 MKQVQDE
-471 YDSIK
+471 YESIQ
-476 KVNNP
+476 KVTNP
-481 VIRKQLLDSF
+481 VIKKQLMESF
-491 SSDLESKQ
+491 VSDLESKQ

-522 ENEIYAPNYK
+522 ENEVYAPNYK
-532 NGERVVLVRY
+532 NGEKVVLIRY
-542 PHGGRFEMPELTV
+542 PHGGRFEIPELTV

-566 KNSPDAVGIHPKVA
+566 KDSPDAIGIHPKVA
-580 AKMSGADFD
+580 SKMSGADFD
-589 GDTAYLIPNNKGKFK
+589 GDTAYVIPNNKGKFK
-604 TANSLKELANFDPNM
+604 SRDSLKELKNFDPNM
-619 YQDKPGTFK
+619 YADKPGTFT
-628 PIEKKY
+628 PITKRY

-655 TSEIARAVKHSMVV
+655 SNEIARAVKHSMVV

-697 HVDRIKYGELERYN
+697 HVDKVKYGDLERYN
-711 PKTRKIDRVVDSD
+711 PKTRRVDKVIDPDK
-724 TLKKDLNPDAK
+724 LKKDLTPGK
-735 YTSASTIISR
+735 EYTSASTIISR
-745 HKQTVITNGY
+745 HKQSVITDGY
-755 RVEVPD
+755 QVEVPD
-761 PKSSTGKTK
+761 PKSKSGGTK

-777 ETYLVNMVDDANIF
+777 ETYLVNMVKDANVF

-798 TEHHYADYVN
+798 TEHHYADYIN
-808 ELKAYKKRVD
+808 ELKAFKNKVD
-818 AESADIRMPARDP
+818 SEMSGIKMPARDP
-831 KAAKIYASEVLSMK
+831 KAAKIYAEEVLSMK
-845 EKVNQVKINRIKE
+845 DKVNQVKINRIKE
-858 RQAQRMAGVSSKAE
+858 RQAQRMAEVSSKAE
-872 IARRSEDEVLKKE
+872 IARRSEDEVLKKDE
-885 DISRIKHQALNKARA
+885 ISRIKQQALNKARSMVGA
-900 QLGTGRNPVTITDDE
+900 ERTPVTITDDE
-915 WDAVQA
+915 WDAVQS

-934 FMDDAQLKTLATPR
+934 FMDDSQLKSLATPR
-948 PNKVMTD
+948 ANKQMTE
-955 ARKNK
+955 ARKSK

-973 VAETLGVSPTTIGKI
+973 VAEALGVSSSTIGKI
-988 KNE
+988 KAE

>member
-1 MTCCKMHDFYYF
+1 MDF
-13 EEGFALDFKNVF
+13 GNVF
-25 ENEDEIMDDLS
+25 GNEEEIMNDLS
-36 QLSDE
+36 QLSDT

-54 RSGRYPWDPLLHL
+54 KSGRYPWDPSLHL

-72 FIEER
+72 FIEDR
-77 DELKKRGLSDN
+77 DEMKKRGLSDN

-95 LSTTTYRSK
+95 LSTTVYRSK
-104 VTIAKEELKEYNMQ
+104 VTIAKEELKQYNMQ
-118 RIAKLQAEGKIIDDI
+118 RISKLQSEGMIIDDI
-133 AKEIGTT
+133 AKTIGTT
-140 GQTVRNYID
+140 GQTVRNYLD
-149 EMNNPNKSS
+149 EIKNPNKSA

-165 EAVADSL
+165 EAVADTL
-172 KDAVKRSKYV
+172 EAAVKRSKYI

-187 VEVQMGI
+187 VEIQMGI
-194 SKEKLKAGLN
+194 SKEKLKSGLN
-204 ALVESGDYEVH
+204 ALVESGEYEVH
-215 SLRIAQVTDK
+215 NLRIAQVTDK

-235 KAGVE
+235 KKGVE
-240 RKDIYK
+240 RSEIYK
-246 NMDKIRPVEEFAID
+246 NMDKVRPVEEFAIN
-260 GDSRMFQQM
+260 GDARMFQQM

-289 QRGHGTNDDGST
+289 QKGHGTNDDGAM

-341 GTEEMFKDVPKG
+341 GTEEMFKGIPKG

-361 KTKDKAPQDVLKPL
+361 KTANKTPQEVLKEL
-375 KKNPDGGAPIDGS
+375 KKNPEGGAPIDGP

-399 VLIDS
+399 TLVDA
-404 KGNPVYKKGVTDRHG
+404 KGNPVYKPGVKDRFG
-419 NKVPEIGAVNI
+419 NKVPQIGSVNI

-436 WANWSKTLSSQF
+436 WGSWSKALSAQF

-464 LKQIDDE
+464 MKQIQDE
-471 YDSIK
+471 YESIQ
-476 KVNNP
+476 KVTNP
-481 VIRKQLLDSF
+481 VIKKQLMESF
-491 SSDLESKQ
+491 VSDLESKQ

-522 ENEIYAPNYK
+522 ENEVYAPNYK
-532 NGERVVLVRY
+532 NGEKVVLIRY
-542 PHGGRFEMPELTV
+542 PHGGRFEIPELTV

-566 KNSPDAVGIHPKVA
+566 KDSPDAIGIHPKVA
-580 AKMSGADFD
+580 SKMSGADFD
-589 GDTAYLIPNNKGKFK
+589 GDTAYVIPNNKGKFK
-604 TANSLKELANFDPNM
+604 SRDSLKELKNFDPNM
-619 YQDKPGTFK
+619 YADKPGTFT
-628 PIEKKY
+628 PITKRY

-655 TSEIARAVKHSMVV
+655 SNEIARAVKHSMVV

-697 HVDRIKYGELERYN
+697 HVDKVKYGDLERYN
-711 PKTRKIDRVVDSD
+711 PKTRRIDKVIDPD
-724 TLKKDLNPDAK
+724 KLKKDLTPGK
-735 YTSASTIISR
+735 EYTSASTIISR
-745 HKQTVITNGY
+745 HKQSVITDGY
-755 RVEVPD
+755 QVEVPD
-761 PKSSTGKTK
+761 PKSKSGGTK

-777 ETYLVNMVDDANIF
+777 ETYLVNMVKDANVF

-798 TEHHYADYVN
+798 TEHHYADYIN
-808 ELKAYKKRVD
+808 ELKAFKNKVD
-818 AESADIRMPARDP
+818 SEMSAIKMPARDP
-831 KAAKIYASEVLSMK
+831 KAAKIYAEEVLSMK
-845 EKVNQVKINRIKE
+845 DKVNQVKINRIKE
-858 RQAQRMAGVSSKAE
+858 RQAQRMAEVSSKAE
-872 IARRSEDEVLKKE
+872 IARRSEDEVLKKDE
-885 DISRIKHQALNKARA
+885 ISRIKQQALNKARSMVGA
-900 QLGTGRNPVTITDDE
+900 ERTPVTITDDE
-915 WDAVQA
+915 WDAVQS

-934 FMDDAQLKTLATPR
+934 FMDDSQLKSLATPR
-948 PNKVMTD
+948 ASKQMTD
-955 ARKNK
+955 ARKSK
-960 AKALLANGYTISQ
+960 AKALLANGYTIAQ
-973 VAETLGVSPTTIGKI
+973 VAEALGVSSSTIGKI
-988 KNE
+988 KAE

>member
-1 MTCCKMHDFYYF
+1 MDF
-13 EEGFALDFKNVF
+13 GNVF
-25 ENEDEIMDDLS
+25 GNEEEIVNDLS
-36 QLSDE
+36 QLSDV

-54 RSGRYPWDPLLHL
+54 KSGRYPWDPSLHL

-72 FIEER
+72 FIEDR
-77 DELKKRGLSDN
+77 DEMKKRGLSDN

-95 LSTTTYRSK
+95 LSTTVYRSK
-104 VTIAKEELKEYNMQ
+104 VTITKEELKQYNMQ
-118 RIAKLQAEGKIIDDI
+118 RILKLQSEGMIIDDI
-133 AKEIGTT
+133 AKTIGTT
-140 GQTVRNYID
+140 GQTVRNYLD
-149 EMNNPNKSS
+149 EIKNPNKSA

-165 EAVADSL
+165 EAVADTL
-172 KDAVKRSKYV
+172 EAAVKRSKYI

-187 VEVQMGI
+187 VEIQMGI
-194 SKEKLKAGLN
+194 SKEKLKSGLN
-204 ALVESGDYEVH
+204 ALVESGEYEVH
-215 SLRIAQVTDK
+215 NLRIAQVTDK

-235 KAGVE
+235 KKGVE
-240 RKDIYK
+240 RSEIYK
-246 NMDKIRPVEEFAID
+246 NMDKVRPVEEFAIN
-260 GDSRMFQQM
+260 GDARMFQQM

-289 QRGHGTNDDGST
+289 QKGHGTNDDGAM

-341 GTEEMFKDVPKG
+341 GTEEMFKGIPKG

-361 KTKDKAPQDVLKPL
+361 KTANKTPQEVLKEL
-375 KKNPDGGAPIDGS
+375 KKNPEGGAPIDGP

-399 VLIDS
+399 TLVDS
-404 KGNPVYKKGVTDRHG
+404 KGNPVYKPGVKDRFG
-419 NKVPEIGAVNI
+419 NKVPQIGSVNI

-436 WANWSKTLSSQF
+436 WGSWSKALSAQF

-464 LKQIDDE
+464 MKQVQDE
-471 YDSIK
+471 YESIQ
-476 KVNNP
+476 KVTNP
-481 VIRKQLLDSF
+481 VIKKQLMESF
-491 SSDLESKQ
+491 VSDLESKQ

-522 ENEIYAPNYK
+522 ENEVYAPNYK
-532 NGERVVLVRY
+532 NGEKVVLIRY
-542 PHGGRFEMPELTV
+542 PHGGRFEIPELTV

-566 KNSPDAVGIHPKVA
+566 KDSPDAIGIHPKVA
-580 AKMSGADFD
+580 SKMSGADFD
-589 GDTAYLIPNNKGKFK
+589 GDTAYVIPNNKGKFK
-604 TANSLKELANFDPNM
+604 SRDSLKELKNFDPNM
-619 YQDKPGTFK
+619 YADKPGTFT
-628 PIEKKY
+628 PITKRY

-655 TSEIARAVKHSMVV
+655 SNEIARAVKHSMVV

-697 HVDRIKYGELERYN
+697 HVDKVKYGDLERYN
-711 PKTRKIDRVVDSD
+711 PKTRRVDKVIDPDK
-724 TLKKDLNPDAK
+724 LKKDLTPGK
-735 YTSASTIISR
+735 EYTSASTIISR
-745 HKQTVITNGY
+745 HKQSVITDGY
-755 RVEVPD
+755 QVEVPD
-761 PKSSTGKTK
+761 PKSKSGGTK

-777 ETYLVNMVDDANIF
+777 ETYLVNMVKDANVF

-798 TEHHYADYVN
+798 TEHHYADYIN
-808 ELKAYKKRVD
+808 ELKAFKNKVD
-818 AESADIRMPARDP
+818 SEMSGIKMPARDP
-831 KAAKIYASEVLSMK
+831 KAAKIYAEEVLSMK
-845 EKVNQVKINRIKE
+845 DKVNQVKINRIKE
-858 RQAQRMAGVSSKAE
+858 RQAQRMAEVSSKAE
-872 IARRSEDEVLKKE
+872 IARRSEDEVLKKDE
-885 DISRIKHQALNKARA
+885 ISRIKQQALNKARSMVGA
-900 QLGTGRNPVTITDDE
+900 ERTPVTITDDE
-915 WDAVQA
+915 WDAVQS

-934 FMDDAQLKTLATPR
+934 FMDDSQLKSLATPR
-948 PNKVMTD
+948 ANKQMTD
-955 ARKNK
+955 ARKSK
-960 AKALLANGYTISQ
+960 AKALLANGYTIAQ
-973 VAETLGVSPTTIGKI
+973 VAEALGVSSSTIGKI
-988 KNE
+988 KAE

>member
-1 MTCCKMHDFYYF
+1 MDF
-13 EEGFALDFKNVF
+13 GNVF
-25 ENEDEIMDDLS
+25 GNEEEIMNDLS
-36 QLSDE
+36 QLSNV

-54 RSGRYPWDPLLHL
+54 KSGRYPWDPSLHL

-72 FIEER
+72 FIEDR
-77 DELKKRGLSDN
+77 DEMKKRGLSDN

-95 LSTTTYRSK
+95 LSTTVYRSK
-104 VTIAKEELKEYNMQ
+104 VTIAKEELKQYNMQ
-118 RIAKLQAEGKIIDDI
+118 RISKLQSEGMIIDDI
-133 AKEIGTT
+133 AKTIGTT
-140 GQTVRNYID
+140 GQTVRNYLD
-149 EMNNPNKSS
+149 EIKNPNKSA

-165 EAVADSL
+165 EAVAQTL
-172 KDAVKRSKYV
+172 EDAVKRSKYI

-187 VEVQMGI
+187 VEIQMGI
-194 SKEKLKAGLN
+194 SKEKLKSGLN
-204 ALVESGDYEVH
+204 ALVESGEYEVH
-215 SLRIAQVTDK
+215 NLRIAQVTDK

-235 KAGVE
+235 KKGVE
-240 RKDIYK
+240 RSEIYK
-246 NMDKIRPVEEFAID
+246 NMDKVRPVEEFAIN
-260 GDSRMFQQM
+260 GDARMFQQM

-289 QRGHGTNDDGST
+289 QKGHGTNDDGAM

-341 GTEEMFKDVPKG
+341 GTEEMFKGIPKG

-361 KTKDKAPQDVLKPL
+361 KTANKTPQEVLKEL
-375 KKNPDGGAPIDGS
+375 KKNPEGGAPIDGP

-399 VLIDS
+399 TLVDA
-404 KGNPVYKKGVTDRHG
+404 KGNPVYKPGVKDRFG
-419 NKVPEIGAVNI
+419 NKVPQIGSVNI

-436 WANWSKTLSSQF
+436 WGSWSKALSAQF

-464 LKQIDDE
+464 MKQVQDE
-471 YDSIK
+471 YESIQ
-476 KVNNP
+476 KVTNP
-481 VIRKQLLDSF
+481 VIKKQLMESF
-491 SSDLESKQ
+491 ASDLESKQ

-522 ENEIYAPNYK
+522 ENEVYAPNYK
-532 NGERVVLVRY
+532 NGEKVVLIRY
-542 PHGGRFEMPELTV
+542 PHGGRFEIPELTV

-566 KNSPDAVGIHPKVA
+566 KDSPDAIGIHPKVA
-580 AKMSGADFD
+580 SKMSGADFD
-589 GDTAYLIPNNKGKFK
+589 GDTAYVIPNNKGKFK
-604 TANSLKELANFDPNM
+604 SRDSLKELKNFDPNM
-619 YQDKPGTFK
+619 YADKPGTFT
-628 PIEKKY
+628 PITKRY

-655 TSEIARAVKHSMVV
+655 SNEIARAVKHSMVV

-697 HVDRIKYGELERYN
+697 HVDKVKYGDLERYN
-711 PKTRKIDRVVDSD
+711 PKTRRVDKVIDPDK
-724 TLKKDLNPDAK
+724 LKKDLTPGK
-735 YTSASTIISR
+735 EYTSASTIISR
-745 HKQTVITNGY
+745 HKQSVITDGY
-755 RVEVPD
+755 QVEVPD
-761 PKSSTGKTK
+761 PKSKSGGTK

-777 ETYLVNMVDDANIF
+777 ETYLVNMVKDANVF

-798 TEHHYADYVN
+798 TEHHYADYIN
-808 ELKAYKKRVD
+808 ELKAFKNKVD
-818 AESADIRMPARDP
+818 SEMSGIKMPARDP
-831 KAAKIYASEVLSMK
+831 KAAKIYAEEVLSMK
-845 EKVNQVKINRIKE
+845 DKVNQVKINRIKE
-858 RQAQRMAGVSSKAE
+858 RQAQRMAEVSSKAE
-872 IARRSEDEVLKKE
+872 IARRSEDEVLKKDE
-885 DISRIKHQALNKARA
+885 ISRIKQQALNKARSMVGA
-900 QLGTGRNPVTITDDE
+900 ERTPVTITDDE
-915 WDAVQA
+915 WDAVQS

-934 FMDDAQLKTLATPR
+934 FMDDSQLKSLATPR
-948 PNKVMTD
+948 ANKQMTD
-955 ARKNK
+955 ARKSK
-960 AKALLANGYTISQ
+960 AKALLANGYTIAQ
-973 VAETLGVSPTTIGKI
+973 VAEALGVSSSTIGKI
-988 KNE
+988 KAE

>member
-1 MTCCKMHDFYYF
+1 MDF
-13 EEGFALDFKNVF
+13 GNVF
-25 ENEDEIMDDLS
+25 GNEEEIVNDLS
-36 QLSDE
+36 QLSDV

-54 RSGRYPWDPLLHL
+54 KSGRYPWDPSLHL

-72 FIEER
+72 FIEDR
-77 DELKKRGLSDN
+77 DEMKKRGLSDN

-95 LSTTTYRSK
+95 LSTTVYRSK
-104 VTIAKEELKEYNMQ
+104 VTIAKEELKQYNMQ
-118 RIAKLQAEGKIIDDI
+118 RISKLQSEGMIIDDI
-133 AKEIGTT
+133 AKTIGTT
-140 GQTVRNYID
+140 GQTVRNYLD
-149 EMNNPNKSS
+149 EIKNPNKSA

-165 EAVADSL
+165 EAVAQTL
-172 KDAVKRSKYV
+172 EDAVKRSKYI

-187 VEVQMGI
+187 VEIQMGI
-194 SKEKLKAGLN
+194 SKEKLKSGLN
-204 ALVESGDYEVH
+204 ALVESGEYEVH
-215 SLRIAQVTDK
+215 NLRIAQVTDK

-235 KAGVE
+235 KKGVE
-240 RKDIYK
+240 RSEIYK
-246 NMDKIRPVEEFAID
+246 NMDKVRPVEEFAIN
-260 GDSRMFQQM
+260 GDARMFQQM

-289 QRGHGTNDDGST
+289 QKGHGTNDDGAM

-341 GTEEMFKDVPKG
+341 GTEEMFKGIPKG

-361 KTKDKAPQDVLKPL
+361 KTANKTPQEVLKEL
-375 KKNPDGGAPIDGS
+375 KKNPEGGAPIDGP

-399 VLIDS
+399 TLVDA
-404 KGNPVYKKGVTDRHG
+404 KGNPVYKPGVKDRFG
-419 NKVPEIGAVNI
+419 NKVPQIGSVNI

-436 WANWSKTLSSQF
+436 WGSWSKALSAQF

-464 LKQIDDE
+464 MKQVQDE
-471 YDSIK
+471 YESIQ
-476 KVNNP
+476 KVTNP
-481 VIRKQLLDSF
+481 VIKKQLMESLV
-491 SSDLESKQ
+491 SDLESKQ

-522 ENEIYAPNYK
+522 ENEVYAPNYK
-532 NGERVVLVRY
+532 NGEKVVLIRY
-542 PHGGRFEMPELTV
+542 PHGGRFEIPELTV

-566 KNSPDAVGIHPKVA
+566 KDSPDAIGIHPKVA
-580 AKMSGADFD
+580 SKMSGADFD
-589 GDTAYLIPNNKGKFK
+589 GDTAYVIPNNKGKFK
-604 TANSLKELANFDPNM
+604 SRDSLKELKNFDPNM
-619 YQDKPGTFK
+619 YADKPGTFT
-628 PIEKKY
+628 PITKRY

-655 TSEIARAVKHSMVV
+655 SNEIARAVKHSMVV

-697 HVDRIKYGELERYN
+697 HVDKVKYGDLERYN
-711 PKTRKIDRVVDSD
+711 PKTRRVDKVIDPDK
-724 TLKKDLNPDAK
+724 LKKDLTPGK
-735 YTSASTIISR
+735 EYTSASTIISR
-745 HKQTVITNGY
+745 HKQSVITDGY
-755 RVEVPD
+755 QVEVPD
-761 PKSSTGKTK
+761 PKSKSGGTK

-777 ETYLVNMVDDANIF
+777 ETYLVNMVKDANIF

-798 TEHHYADYVN
+798 TEHHYADYIN
-808 ELKAYKKRVD
+808 ELKAFKNKVD
-818 AESADIRMPARDP
+818 SEMSGIKMPARDP
-831 KAAKIYASEVLSMK
+831 KAAKIYAEEVLSMK
-845 EKVNQVKINRIKE
+845 DKVNQVKINRIKE
-858 RQAQRMAGVSSKAE
+858 RQAQRMAEVSSKAE
-872 IARRSEDEVLKKE
+872 IARRSEDEVLKKDE
-885 DISRIKHQALNKARA
+885 ISRIKQQALNKARSMVGA
-900 QLGTGRNPVTITDDE
+900 ERTPVTITDDE
-915 WDAVQA
+915 WDAVQS

-934 FMDDAQLKTLATPR
+934 FMDDSQLKSLATPR
-948 PNKVMTD
+948 ANKQMTE
-955 ARKNK
+955 ARKSK
-960 AKALLANGYTISQ
+960 AKALLANGYTIAQ
-973 VAETLGVSPTTIGKI
+973 VAEALGVSSSTIGKI
-988 KNE
+988 KAE

>member
-1 MTCCKMHDFYYF
+1 MDF
-13 EEGFALDFKNVF
+13 ENVF
-25 ENEDEIMDDLS
+25 GIEGGKDYDLS
-36 QLSDE
+36 QLSDV
-41 GREIILKHYGVKR
+41 GREIILKHTGVKR

-72 FIEER
+72 FIEDR

-88 EIAKQMG
+88 EIAKEMG
-95 LSTTTYRSK
+95 LSTTVYRSK

-118 RIAKLQAEGKIIDDI
+118 RIAKLQSEGMIIDDI
-133 AKEIGTT
+133 AKTIGTT
-140 GQTVRNYID
+140 GQTVRNYLEEIK
-149 EMNNPNKSS
+149 NPNKSA
-158 RAQRVQT
+158 RAKRVQT
-165 EAVADSL
+165 EAVAQTL
-172 KDAVKRSKYV
+172 EDAVKRSKYI

-187 VEVQMGI
+187 VEIQMGI
-194 SKEKLKAGLN
+194 SKEKLKSGLN
-204 ALVESGDYEVH
+204 ALVESGEYEVH
-215 SLRIAQVTDK
+215 NLRIAQVTDK

-235 KAGVE
+235 KKGVE
-240 RKDIYK
+240 RSEIYK
-246 NMDKIRPVEEFAID
+246 NMDKVRPVEEFAIN
-260 GDSRMFQQM
+260 GDARMFQQM

-289 QRGHGTNDDGST
+289 QKGHGTNDDGAM

-341 GTEEMFKDVPKG
+341 GTEEMFKGIPKG

-361 KTKDKAPQDVLKPL
+361 KTANKTPQEVLKEL
-375 KKNPDGGAPIDGS
+375 KKNPEGGAPIDGP

-399 VLIDS
+399 TLVDA
-404 KGNPVYKKGVTDRHG
+404 KGNPVYKPGVKDRFG
-419 NKVPEIGAVNI
+419 NKVPQIGSVNI

-436 WANWSKTLSSQF
+436 WGSWSKALSAQF

-464 LKQIDDE
+464 MKQVQDE
-471 YDSIK
+471 YESIQ
-476 KVNNP
+476 KVTNP
-481 VIRKQLLDSF
+481 VIKKQLMESF
-491 SSDLESKQ
+491 VSDLESKQ

-522 ENEIYAPNYK
+522 ENEVYAPNYK
-532 NGERVVLVRY
+532 NGEKVVLIRY
-542 PHGGRFEMPELTV
+542 PHGGRFEIPELTV

-566 KNSPDAVGIHPKVA
+566 KDSPDAIGIHPKVA
-580 AKMSGADFD
+580 SKMSGADFD
-589 GDTAYLIPNNKGKFK
+589 GDTAYVIPNNKGKFK
-604 TANSLKELANFDPNM
+604 SRDSLKELKNFDPNM
-619 YQDKPGTFK
+619 YADKPGTFT
-628 PIEKKY
+628 PITKRY

-655 TSEIARAVKHSMVV
+655 SNEIARAVKHSMVV

-697 HVDRIKYGELERYN
+697 HVDKVKYGDLERYN
-711 PKTRKIDRVVDSD
+711 PKTRRVDKVIDPDK
-724 TLKKDLNPDAK
+724 LKKDLTPGK
-735 YTSASTIISR
+735 EYTSASTIISR
-745 HKQTVITNGY
+745 HKQSVITDGY
-755 RVEVPD
+755 QVEVPD
-761 PKSSTGKTK
+761 PKSKSGGTK

-777 ETYLVNMVDDANIF
+777 ETYLVNMVKDANVF

-798 TEHHYADYVN
+798 TEHHYADYIN
-808 ELKAYKKRVD
+808 ELKAFKNKVD
-818 AESADIRMPARDP
+818 SEMSGIKMPARDP
-831 KAAKIYASEVLSMK
+831 KAAKIYAEEVLSMK
-845 EKVNQVKINRIKE
+845 DKVNQVKINRIKE
-858 RQAQRMAGVSSKAE
+858 RQAQRMAEVSSKAE
-872 IARRSEDEVLKKE
+872 IARRSEDEVLKKDE
-885 DISRIKHQALNKARA
+885 ISRIKQQALNKARSMVGA
-900 QLGTGRNPVTITDDE
+900 ERTPVTITDDE
-915 WDAVQA
+915 WDAVQS

-934 FMDDAQLKTLATPR
+934 FMDDSQLKSLATPR
-948 PNKVMTD
+948 ANKQMTD
-955 ARKNK
+955 ARKIK
-960 AKALLANGYTISQ
+960 AKALLANGYTIAQ
-973 VAETLGVSPTTIGKI
+973 VAEALGVSSSTIGKI
-988 KNE
+988 KAE

>member
-1 MTCCKMHDFYYF
+1 MDF
-13 EEGFALDFKNVF
+13 GNVF
-25 ENEDEIMDDLS
+25 GNEEEIVNDLS
-36 QLSDE
+36 QLSDV

-54 RSGRYPWDPLLHL
+54 KSGRYPWDPSLHL

-72 FIEER
+72 FIEDR

-95 LSTTTYRSK
+95 LSTTVYRSK
-104 VTIAKEELKEYNMQ
+104 VTIAKEELKQYNMQ
-118 RIAKLQAEGKIIDDI
+118 RISKLQSEGMIIDDI
-133 AKEIGTT
+133 AKTIGTT
-140 GQTVRNYID
+140 GQTVRNYLD
-149 EMNNPNKSS
+149 EIKNPNKSA
-158 RAQRVQT
+158 RAQIVQT
-165 EAVADSL
+165 EAVAQTL
-172 KDAVKRSKYV
+172 EDAVKRSKYI

-187 VEVQMGI
+187 VEIQMGI
-194 SKEKLKAGLN
+194 SKEKLKSGLN
-204 ALVESGDYEVH
+204 ALVESGEYEVH
-215 SLRIAQVTDK
+215 NLRIAQVTDK

-235 KAGVE
+235 KKGVE
-240 RKDIYK
+240 RSEIYK
-246 NMDKIRPVEEFAID
+246 NMDKVRPVEEFAIN
-260 GDSRMFQQM
+260 GDARMFQQM

-289 QRGHGTNDDGST
+289 QKGHGTNDDGAM

-341 GTEEMFKDVPKG
+341 GTEEMFKGIPKG

-361 KTKDKAPQDVLKPL
+361 KTANKTPQEVLKEL
-375 KKNPDGGAPIDGS
+375 KKNPEGGAPIDGP

-399 VLIDS
+399 TLVDA
-404 KGNPVYKKGVTDRHG
+404 KGNPVYKPGVKDRFG
-419 NKVPEIGAVNI
+419 NKVPQIGSVNI

-436 WANWSKTLSSQF
+436 WGSWSKALSAQF

-464 LKQIDDE
+464 MKQVQDE
-471 YDSIK
+471 YESIQ
-476 KVNNP
+476 KVTNP
-481 VIRKQLLDSF
+481 VIKKQLMESF
-491 SSDLESKQ
+491 VSDLESKQ

-522 ENEIYAPNYK
+522 ENEVYAPNYK
-532 NGERVVLVRY
+532 NGEKVVLIRY
-542 PHGGRFEMPELTV
+542 PHGGRFEIPELTV

-566 KNSPDAVGIHPKVA
+566 KDSPDAIGIHPKVA
-580 AKMSGADFD
+580 SKMSGADFD
-589 GDTAYLIPNNKGKFK
+589 GDTAYVIPNNKGKFK
-604 TANSLKELANFDPNM
+604 SRDSLKELKNFDPNM
-619 YQDKPGTFK
+619 YADKPGTFT
-628 PIEKKY
+628 PITKRY

-655 TSEIARAVKHSMVV
+655 SNEIARAVKHSMVV

-697 HVDRIKYGELERYN
+697 HVDKVKYGDLERYN
-711 PKTRKIDRVVDSD
+711 PKTRRVDKVIDPDK
-724 TLKKDLNPDAK
+724 LKKDLTPGK
-735 YTSASTIISR
+735 EYTSASTIISR
-745 HKQTVITNGY
+745 HKQSVITDGY
-755 RVEVPD
+755 QVEVPD
-761 PKSSTGKTK
+761 PKSKSGGTK

-777 ETYLVNMVDDANIF
+777 ETYLVNMVKDANVF

-798 TEHHYADYVN
+798 TEHHYADYIN
-808 ELKAYKKRVD
+808 ELKAFKNKVD
-818 AESADIRMPARDP
+818 SEMTGIKMPARDP
-831 KAAKIYASEVLSMK
+831 KAAKIYAEEVLSMK
-845 EKVNQVKINRIKE
+845 DKVNQVKINRIKE
-858 RQAQRMAGVSSKAE
+858 RQAQRMAEISSKAE
-872 IARRSEDEVLKKE
+872 IARRSEDEVLKKDE
-885 DISRIKHQALNKARA
+885 ISRIKQQALNKARSMVGA
-900 QLGTGRNPVTITDDE
+900 ERTPVTITDDE
-915 WDAVQA
+915 WDAVQS

-934 FMDDAQLKTLATPR
+934 FMDDSQLKSLATPR
-948 PNKVMTD
+948 ANKQMTE
-955 ARKNK
+955 ARKSK
-960 AKALLANGYTISQ
+960 AKALLANGYTIAQ
-973 VAETLGVSPTTIGKI
+973 VAEALGVSSSTIGKI
-988 KNE
+988 KAE

>member
-1 MTCCKMHDFYYF
+1 MDF
-13 EEGFALDFKNVF
+13 GNVF
-25 ENEDEIMDDLS
+25 GNEEEIVNDLS
-36 QLSDE
+36 QLSDV

-54 RSGRYPWDPLLHL
+54 KSGRYPWDPSLHL

-72 FIEER
+72 FIEDR
-77 DELKKRGLSDN
+77 DEMKKRGLSDN

-95 LSTTTYRSK
+95 LSTTVYRSK
-104 VTIAKEELKEYNMQ
+104 VTIAKEELKQYNMQ
-118 RIAKLQAEGKIIDDI
+118 RISKLQSEGMIIDDI
-133 AKEIGTT
+133 AKTIGTT
-140 GQTVRNYID
+140 GQTVRNYLD
-149 EMNNPNKSS
+149 EIKNPNKSA

-165 EAVADSL
+165 EAVANTL
-172 KDAVKRSKYV
+172 EAAVKRSKYI

-187 VEVQMGI
+187 VEIQMGI
-194 SKEKLKAGLN
+194 SKEKLKSGLN
-204 ALVESGDYEVH
+204 VLVESGEYEVH
-215 SLRIAQVTDK
+215 NLRIAQVTDK

-235 KAGVE
+235 KKGVE
-240 RKDIYK
+240 RSEIYK
-246 NMDKIRPVEEFAID
+246 NMDKVRPVEEFAIN
-260 GDSRMFQQM
+260 GDARMFQQM

-289 QRGHGTNDDGST
+289 QKGHGTNDDGAM

-341 GTEEMFKDVPKG
+341 GTEEMFKGIPKG

-361 KTKDKAPQDVLKPL
+361 KTANKTPQEVLKEL
-375 KKNPDGGAPIDGS
+375 KKNPEGGAPIDGP
-388 NPFGATVKRQN
+388 NPFGATIKRQN
-399 VLIDS
+399 TLVDA
-404 KGNPVYKKGVTDRHG
+404 KGNAVYKPGVKDRFG
-419 NKVPEIGAVNI
+419 NKVPQIGSVNI

-436 WANWSKTLSSQF
+436 WGSWSKALSAQF

-464 LKQIDDE
+464 MKQVQDE
-471 YDSIK
+471 YESIQ
-476 KVNNP
+476 KVTNP
-481 VIRKQLLDSF
+481 VIKKQLMESF
-491 SSDLESKQ
+491 VSDLESKQ

-522 ENEIYAPNYK
+522 ENEVYAPNYK
-532 NGERVVLVRY
+532 NGEKVVLIRY
-542 PHGGRFEMPELTV
+542 PHGGRFEIPELTV
-555 NNNSVARKMIS
+555 NNNSLARKMIS
-566 KNSPDAVGIHPKVA
+566 KDSPDAIGIHPKVA
-580 AKMSGADFD
+580 SKMSGADFD
-589 GDTAYLIPNNKGKFK
+589 GDTAYVIPNNKGKFK
-604 TANSLKELANFDPNM
+604 SRDSLKELKDFDPNM
-619 YQDKPGTFK
+619 YADKPGTFT
-628 PIEKKY
+628 PITKRY
-634 QQTLMGV
+634 QQTLMGI

-655 TSEIARAVKHSMVV
+655 SNEIARAVKHSMVV

-697 HVDRIKYGELERYN
+697 HVDKVKYGDLERYN
-711 PKTRKIDRVVDSD
+711 PKTRRVDKVIDPDK
-724 TLKKDLNPDAK
+724 LKKDLTPGEE

-745 HKQTVITNGY
+745 HKQSVITDGY
-755 RVEVPD
+755 QVEVPD
-761 PKSSTGKTK
+761 PKSKSGGTK

-777 ETYLVNMVDDANIF
+777 ETYLVNMVKDANVF

-798 TEHHYADYVN
+798 TEHHYADYIN
-808 ELKAYKKRVD
+808 ELKAFKNKVD
-818 AESADIRMPARDP
+818 SEMSGIKMPARDP
-831 KAAKIYASEVLSMK
+831 KAAKIYAEEVLSMK
-845 EKVNQVKINRIKE
+845 DKVNQVKINRIKE
-858 RQAQRMAGVSSKAE
+858 RQAQRMAEVSSKAE
-872 IARRSEDEVLKKE
+872 IARRSEDEVLKKDE
-885 DISRIKHQALNKARA
+885 VSRIKQQALNKARSMVGA
-900 QLGTGRNPVTITDDE
+900 ERTPVTITDDE
-915 WDAVQA
+915 WDAVQS

-934 FMDDAQLKTLATPR
+934 FMDDSQLKSLATPR
-948 PNKVMTD
+948 ANKQMTE

-973 VAETLGVSPTTIGKI
+973 VAEALGVSSSTIGKI
-988 KNE
+988 KAE

>member
-1 MTCCKMHDFYYF
+1 MDF
-13 EEGFALDFKNVF
+13 GNVF
-25 ENEDEIMDDLS
+25 GNEDEIMNDLS
-36 QLSDE
+36 QLSDT

-54 RSGRYPWDPLLHL
+54 KSGRYPWDPSLHL

-72 FIEER
+72 FIEDR
-77 DELKKRGLSDN
+77 DEMKKRGLSDN

-95 LSTTTYRSK
+95 LSTTVYRSK
-104 VTIAKEELKEYNMQ
+104 VTIAKEELKQYNMQ
-118 RIAKLQAEGKIIDDI
+118 RISKLQSEGMIIDDI
-133 AKEIGTT
+133 AKTIGTT
-140 GQTVRNYID
+140 GQTVRNYLD
-149 EMNNPNKSS
+149 EIKNPNKSA

-165 EAVADSL
+165 EAVAQTL
-172 KDAVKRSKYV
+172 EDAVKRSKYI

-187 VEVQMGI
+187 VEIQMGI
-194 SKEKLKAGLN
+194 SKEKLKSGLN
-204 ALVESGDYEVH
+204 ALVESGEYEVH
-215 SLRIAQVTDK
+215 NLRIAQVTDK

-235 KAGVE
+235 KKGVE
-240 RKDIYK
+240 RSEIYK
-246 NMDKIRPVEEFAID
+246 NMDKVRPVEEFAIN
-260 GDSRMFQQM
+260 GDARMFQQM

-289 QRGHGTNDDGST
+289 QKGHGTNDDGAM

-341 GTEEMFKDVPKG
+341 GTEEMFKGIPKG

-361 KTKDKAPQDVLKPL
+361 KTANKTPQEVLKEL
-375 KKNPDGGAPIDGS
+375 KKNPEGGAPIDGP

-399 VLIDS
+399 TLVDA
-404 KGNPVYKKGVTDRHG
+404 KGNPVYKPGVKDRFG
-419 NKVPEIGAVNI
+419 NKVPQIGSVNI

-436 WANWSKTLSSQF
+436 WGSWSKALSAQF

-464 LKQIDDE
+464 MKQVQDE
-471 YDSIK
+471 YESIQ
-476 KVNNP
+476 KVTNP
-481 VIRKQLLDSF
+481 VIKKQLMESF
-491 SSDLESKQ
+491 VSDLESKQ

-522 ENEIYAPNYK
+522 ENEVYAPNYK
-532 NGERVVLVRY
+532 NGEKVVLIRY
-542 PHGGRFEMPELTV
+542 PHGGRFEIPELTV

-566 KNSPDAVGIHPKVA
+566 KDSPDAIGIHPKVA
-580 AKMSGADFD
+580 SKMSGADFD
-589 GDTAYLIPNNKGKFK
+589 GDTAYAIPNNKGKFK
-604 TANSLKELANFDPNM
+604 SQDSLKELKNFDPNM
-619 YQDKPGTFK
+619 YADKPGTFT
-628 PIEKKY
+628 PITKRY

-655 TSEIARAVKHSMVV
+655 SNEIARAVKHSMVV

-697 HVDRIKYGELERYN
+697 HVDKVKYGDLERYN
-711 PKTRKIDRVVDSD
+711 PKTRRVDKVIDPDK
-724 TLKKDLNPDAK
+724 LKKDLTPGK
-735 YTSASTIISR
+735 EYTSASTIISR
-745 HKQTVITNGY
+745 HKQSVITDGY
-755 RVEVPD
+755 QVEVPD
-761 PKSSTGKTK
+761 PKSKSGGTK

-777 ETYLVNMVDDANIF
+777 ETYLVNMVKDANVF

-798 TEHHYADYVN
+798 TEHHYADYIN
-808 ELKAYKKRVD
+808 ELKAFKNKVD
-818 AESADIRMPARDP
+818 SEMSGIKMPARDP
-831 KAAKIYASEVLSMK
+831 KAAKIYAEEVLSMK
-845 EKVNQVKINRIKE
+845 DKVNQVKINRIKE
-858 RQAQRMAGVSSKAE
+858 RQAQRMAEVSSKAE
-872 IARRSEDEVLKKE
+872 IARRSEDEVLKKDE
-885 DISRIKHQALNKARA
+885 ISRIKQQALNKARSMVGA
-900 QLGTGRNPVTITDDE
+900 ERTPVTITDDE
-915 WDAVQA
+915 WDAVQS

-934 FMDDAQLKTLATPR
+934 FMDDSQLKSLATPR
-948 PNKVMTD
+948 ANKQMTD
-955 ARKNK
+955 ARKSK
-960 AKALLANGYTISQ
+960 AKALLANGYTIAQ
-973 VAETLGVSPTTIGKI
+973 VAEALGVSSSTIGKI
-988 KNE
+988 KAE

>member
-1 MTCCKMHDFYYF
+1 MDF
-13 EEGFALDFKNVF
+13 GNVF
-25 ENEDEIMDDLS
+25 GNEEEIMNDLS
-36 QLSDE
+36 QLSDT

-54 RSGRYPWDPLLHL
+54 KSGRYPWDPSLHL

-72 FIEER
+72 FIEDR
-77 DELKKRGLSDN
+77 DEMKKRGLSDN

-95 LSTTTYRSK
+95 LSTTVYRSK
-104 VTIAKEELKEYNMQ
+104 VTIAKEELKQYNMQ
-118 RIAKLQAEGKIIDDI
+118 RISKLQSEGMIIDDI
-133 AKEIGTT
+133 AKTIGTT
-140 GQTVRNYID
+140 GQTVRNYLD
-149 EMNNPNKSS
+149 EIKNPNKSA

-165 EAVADSL
+165 EAVADTL
-172 KDAVKRSKYV
+172 EAAVKRSKYI

-187 VEVQMGI
+187 VEIQMGI
-194 SKEKLKAGLN
+194 SKEKLKSGLN
-204 ALVESGDYEVH
+204 ALVESGEYEVH
-215 SLRIAQVTDK
+215 NLRIAQVTDK

-235 KAGVE
+235 KKGVE
-240 RKDIYK
+240 RSEIYK
-246 NMDKIRPVEEFAID
+246 NMDKVRPVEEFAIN
-260 GDSRMFQQM
+260 GDARMFQQM

-289 QRGHGTNDDGST
+289 QKGHGTNDDGAM

-341 GTEEMFKDVPKG
+341 GTEEMFKGIPKG

-361 KTKDKAPQDVLKPL
+361 KTANKTPQEVLKEL
-375 KKNPDGGAPIDGS
+375 KKNPEGGAPIDGL

-399 VLIDS
+399 TLVDS
-404 KGNPVYKKGVTDRHG
+404 KGNPVYKPGVKDRFG
-419 NKVPEIGAVNI
+419 NKVPQIGSVNI

-436 WANWSKTLSSQF
+436 WGSWSKALSAQF

-464 LKQIDDE
+464 MKQVQDE
-471 YDSIK
+471 YESIQ
-476 KVNNP
+476 KVTNP
-481 VIRKQLLDSF
+481 VIKKQLMESF
-491 SSDLESKQ
+491 VSDLESKQ

-522 ENEIYAPNYK
+522 ENEVYAPNYK
-532 NGERVVLVRY
+532 NGEKVVLIRY
-542 PHGGRFEMPELTV
+542 PHGGRFEIPELTV

-566 KNSPDAVGIHPKVA
+566 KDSPDAIGIHPKVA
-580 AKMSGADFD
+580 SKMSGADFD
-589 GDTAYLIPNNKGKFK
+589 GDTAYVIPNNKGKFK
-604 TANSLKELANFDPNM
+604 SRDSLKELKNFDPNM
-619 YQDKPGTFK
+619 YADKPGTFT
-628 PIEKKY
+628 PITKRY

-655 TSEIARAVKHSMVV
+655 SNEIARAVKHSMVV

-697 HVDRIKYGELERYN
+697 HVDKVKYGDLERYN
-711 PKTRKIDRVVDSD
+711 PKTRRVDKVIDPDK
-724 TLKKDLNPDAK
+724 LKKDLTPGK
-735 YTSASTIISR
+735 EYTSASTIISR
-745 HKQTVITNGY
+745 HKQSVITDGY
-755 RVEVPD
+755 QVEVPD
-761 PKSSTGKTK
+761 PKSKSGGTK

-777 ETYLVNMVDDANIF
+777 ETYLVNMVKDANVF

-798 TEHHYADYVN
+798 TEHHYADYIN
-808 ELKAYKKRVD
+808 ELKAFKNKVD
-818 AESADIRMPARDP
+818 SEMSGIKMPARDP
-831 KAAKIYASEVLSMK
+831 KAAKIYAEEVLSMK
-845 EKVNQVKINRIKE
+845 DKVNQVKINRIKE
-858 RQAQRMAGVSSKAE
+858 RQAQRMAEVSSKAE
-872 IARRSEDEVLKKE
+872 IARRSEDEVLKKDE
-885 DISRIKHQALNKARA
+885 ISRIKQQALNKARSMVGA
-900 QLGTGRNPVTITDDE
+900 ERTPVTITDDE
-915 WDAVQA
+915 WDAVQS

-934 FMDDAQLKTLATPR
+934 FMDDSQLKSLATPR
-948 PNKVMTD
+948 ANKQMTE
-955 ARKNK
+955 ARKSK

-973 VAETLGVSPTTIGKI
+973 VAEALGVSSSTIGKI
-988 KNE
+988 KAE

>member
-1 MTCCKMHDFYYF
+1 MDF
-13 EEGFALDFKNVF
+13 ENVF
-25 ENEDEIMDDLS
+25 ENEDEFMDDLS
-36 QLSDE
+36 QLSEE

-77 DELKKRGLSDN
+77 DELKKRGFSDN
-88 EIAKQMG
+88 EIAKHMG
-95 LSTTTYRSK
+95 LSTTVYRSK
-104 VTIAKEELKEYNMQ
+104 VTIAKEELKQYNMQ
-118 RIAKLQAEGKIIDDI
+118 RIAKLQSEGMIIDDI
-133 AKEIGTT
+133 AKTIGTT

-204 ALVESGDYEVH
+204 ALVESGEYEVH

-235 KAGVE
+235 EAGVE
-240 RKDIYK
+240 RRDIYK
-246 NMDKIRPVEEFAID
+246 NMDKIRPVQEFALD
-260 GDSRMFQQM
+260 GDARMFQQM

-280 HIRYAIPEG
+280 YIRYAIPEG
-289 QRGHGTNDDGST
+289 QKGHGTNDDGST

-341 GTEEMFKDVPKG
+341 GTEEMFKNVPKG

-361 KTKDKAPQDVLKPL
+361 KTKDKAPEDVLKPL
-375 KKNPDGGAPIDGS
+375 KKNPEGGAPIDGP

-399 VLIDS
+399 TLVDS
-404 KGNPVYKKGVTDRHG
+404 KGNVVYKKGVTDRNG
-419 NKVPEIGAVNI
+419 NKVAEIGSVNI

-436 WANWSKTLSSQF
+436 WASWSKTLSSQF

-464 LKQIDDE
+464 IKQIDDE
-471 YDSIK
+471 YASIQ

-481 VIRKQLLDSF
+481 VIKKQLLDSF

-628 PIEKKY
+628 PMDKKF
-634 QQTLMGV
+634 QQTTMGV

-692 KRYMT
+692 KRYMS
-697 HVDRIKYGELERYN
+697 HIDRIKYGELERYN
-711 PKTRKIDRVVDSD
+711 PKTRKIDKVIDPAV
-724 TLKKDLNPDAK
+724 LKKDLTPEK
-735 YTSASTIISR
+735 EWISASTIISR
-745 HKQTVITNGY
+745 HKQKVITDGY
-755 RVEVPD
+755 QVEIPD
-761 PKSSTGKTK
+761 PKSSSGKTK

-777 ETYLVNMVDDANIF
+777 ETFVVNMVEDANIF

-808 ELKAYKKRVD
+808 ELKAYKKKVD
-818 AESADIRMPARDP
+818 AESAGIKMPARDP
-831 KAAKIYASEVLSMK
+831 KAAKIYAEEVLSMK
-845 EKVNQVKINRIKE
+845 DKVNDVKVNRIKE
-858 RQAQRMAGVSSKAE
+858 RQAQRMAEVASKAE

-885 DISRIKHQALNKARA
+885 DISRIKQQALNKARSQVGSA
-900 QLGTGRNPVTITDDE
+900 RNPVKITDDE
-915 WDAVQA
+915 WDAIQA

-934 FMDDAQLKTLATPR
+934 FMDDSQLKALATPR
-948 PNKVMTD
+948 PNTVMTES
-955 ARKNK
+955 RKNK

-973 VAETLGVSPTTIGKI
+973 VAEALGVSPSTIGKI
-988 KNE
+988 KTE

>member
-1 MTCCKMHDFYYF
+1 MDF
-13 EEGFALDFKNVF
+13 GNVF
-25 ENEDEIMDDLS
+25 GNEEEIMNDLS
-36 QLSDE
+36 QLSDV

-54 RSGRYPWDPLLHL
+54 KSGRYPWDPSLHL

-72 FIEER
+72 FIEDR
-77 DELKKRGLSDN
+77 DEMKKRGLSDN

-95 LSTTTYRSK
+95 LSTTVYRSK
-104 VTIAKEELKEYNMQ
+104 VTIAKEELKQYNMQ
-118 RIAKLQAEGKIIDDI
+118 RISKLQSEGMIIDDI
-133 AKEIGTT
+133 AKTIGTT
-140 GQTVRNYID
+140 GQTVRNYLD
-149 EMNNPNKSS
+149 EIKNPNKSS

-165 EAVADSL
+165 EAVADTL
-172 KDAVKRSKYV
+172 KDAVKRSKYI

-187 VEVQMGI
+187 VEIQMGI
-194 SKEKLKAGLN
+194 SKEKLKSGLN
-204 ALVESGDYEVH
+204 ALVESGEYEVH
-215 SLRIAQVTDK
+215 NLRIAQVTDK

-235 KAGVE
+235 KKGVE
-240 RKDIYK
+240 RSEIYK
-246 NMDKIRPVEEFAID
+246 NMDKVRPVEEFAIN
-260 GDSRMFQQM
+260 GDARMFQQM

-289 QRGHGTNDDGST
+289 QKGHGTNDDGAM

-341 GTEEMFKDVPKG
+341 GTEEMFKGIPKG

-361 KTKDKAPQDVLKPL
+361 KTANKTPQEVLKEL
-375 KKNPDGGAPIDGS
+375 KKNPEGGAPIDGP

-399 VLIDS
+399 TLVDA
-404 KGNPVYKKGVTDRHG
+404 KGNPVYKPGVKDRFG
-419 NKVPEIGAVNI
+419 NKVPQIGSVNI

-436 WANWSKTLSSQF
+436 WGSWSKALSAQF

-464 LKQIDDE
+464 MKQVQDE
-471 YDSIK
+471 YESIQ
-476 KVNNP
+476 KVTNP
-481 VIRKQLLDSF
+481 VIKKQLMESF
-491 SSDLESKQ
+491 VSDLESKQ

-522 ENEIYAPNYK
+522 ENEVYAPNYK
-532 NGERVVLVRY
+532 NGEKVVLIRY
-542 PHGGRFEMPELTV
+542 PHGGRFEIPELTV

-566 KNSPDAVGIHPKVA
+566 KDSPDAIGIHPKVA
-580 AKMSGADFD
+580 SKMSGADFD
-589 GDTAYLIPNNKGKFK
+589 GDTAYVIPNNKGKFK
-604 TANSLKELANFDPNM
+604 SRDSLKELKNFDPNM
-619 YQDKPGTFK
+619 YADKPGTFT
-628 PIEKKY
+628 PITKRY

-655 TSEIARAVKHSMVV
+655 SNEIARAVKHSMVV

-697 HVDRIKYGELERYN
+697 HVDKVKYGDLERYN
-711 PKTRKIDRVVDSD
+711 PKTRRVDKVIDPDK
-724 TLKKDLNPDAK
+724 LKKDLTPGK
-735 YTSASTIISR
+735 EYTSASTIISR
-745 HKQTVITNGY
+745 HKQSVITDGY
-755 RVEVPD
+755 QVEVPD
-761 PKSSTGKTK
+761 PKSKSGGTK

-777 ETYLVNMVDDANIF
+777 ETYLVNMVKDANVF

-798 TEHHYADYVN
+798 TEHHYADYIN
-808 ELKAYKKRVD
+808 ELKAFKNKVD
-818 AESADIRMPARDP
+818 SEMSGIKMPARDP
-831 KAAKIYASEVLSMK
+831 KAAKIYAEEVLSMK
-845 EKVNQVKINRIKE
+845 DKVNQVKINRIKE
-858 RQAQRMAGVSSKAE
+858 RQAQRMAEVSSKAE
-872 IARRSEDEVLKKE
+872 IARRSEDEVLKKDE
-885 DISRIKHQALNKARA
+885 ISRIKQQALNKARSMVGA
-900 QLGTGRNPVTITDDE
+900 ERTPVTITDDE
-915 WDAVQA
+915 WDAVQS

-934 FMDDAQLKTLATPR
+934 FMDDSQLKSLATPR
-948 PNKVMTD
+948 ANKQMTD
-955 ARKNK
+955 ARKSK
-960 AKALLANGYTISQ
+960 AKALLANGYTIAQ
-973 VAETLGVSPTTIGKI
+973 VAEALGVSSSTIGKI
-988 KNE
+988 KAE

>member
-1 MTCCKMHDFYYF
+1 MDF
-13 EEGFALDFKNVF
+13 GNVF
-25 ENEDEIMDDLS
+25 GNEEEIVNDLS
-36 QLSDE
+36 QLSDV

-54 RSGRYPWDPLLHL
+54 KSGRYPWDPSLHL

-72 FIEER
+72 FIEDR
-77 DELKKRGLSDN
+77 DEMKKRGLSDN

-95 LSTTTYRSK
+95 LSTTVYRSK
-104 VTIAKEELKEYNMQ
+104 VTIAKEELKQYNMQ
-118 RIAKLQAEGKIIDDI
+118 RISKLQSEGMIIDDI
-133 AKEIGTT
+133 AKTIGTT
-140 GQTVRNYID
+140 GQTVRNYLD
-149 EMNNPNKSS
+149 EIKNPNKSA

-165 EAVADSL
+165 EAVAQTL
-172 KDAVKRSKYV
+172 EDAVKRSKYI

-187 VEVQMGI
+187 VEIQMGI
-194 SKEKLKAGLN
+194 SKEKLKSGLN
-204 ALVESGDYEVH
+204 ALVESGEYEVH
-215 SLRIAQVTDK
+215 NLRIAQVTDK

-235 KAGVE
+235 KKGVE
-240 RKDIYK
+240 RSEIYK
-246 NMDKIRPVEEFAID
+246 NMDKVRPVEEFAIN
-260 GDSRMFQQM
+260 GDARMFQQM

-289 QRGHGTNDDGST
+289 QKGHGTNDDGAM

-341 GTEEMFKDVPKG
+341 GTEEMFKGIPKG

-361 KTKDKAPQDVLKPL
+361 KTANKTPQEVLKEL
-375 KKNPDGGAPIDGS
+375 KKNPEGGAPIDGP

-399 VLIDS
+399 TLVDT
-404 KGNPVYKKGVTDRHG
+404 KGNPVYKPGVKDRFG
-419 NKVPEIGAVNI
+419 NKVPQIGSVNI

-436 WANWSKTLSSQF
+436 WGSWSKALSAQF

-464 LKQIDDE
+464 MKQVQDE
-471 YDSIK
+471 YESIQ
-476 KVNNP
+476 KVTNP
-481 VIRKQLLDSF
+481 VIKKQLMESF
-491 SSDLESKQ
+491 VSDLESKQ

-522 ENEIYAPNYK
+522 ENEVYAPNYK
-532 NGERVVLVRY
+532 NGEKVVLIRY
-542 PHGGRFEMPELTV
+542 PHGGRFEIPELTV

-566 KNSPDAVGIHPKVA
+566 KDSPDAIGIHPKVA
-580 AKMSGADFD
+580 SKMSGADFD
-589 GDTAYLIPNNKGKFK
+589 GDTAYVIPNNKGKFK
-604 TANSLKELANFDPNM
+604 SRDSLKELKNFDPNM
-619 YQDKPGTFK
+619 YADKPGTFT
-628 PIEKKY
+628 PITKRY

-655 TSEIARAVKHSMVV
+655 SNEIARAVKHSMVV

-697 HVDRIKYGELERYN
+697 HVDKVKYGDLERYN
-711 PKTRKIDRVVDSD
+711 PKTRRVDKVIDPDK
-724 TLKKDLNPDAK
+724 LKKDLTPGK
-735 YTSASTIISR
+735 EYTSASTIISR
-745 HKQTVITNGY
+745 HKQSVITDGY
-755 RVEVPD
+755 QVEVPD
-761 PKSSTGKTK
+761 PKSKSGGTK

-777 ETYLVNMVDDANIF
+777 ETYLVNMVKDANVF

-798 TEHHYADYVN
+798 TEHHYADYIN
-808 ELKAYKKRVD
+808 ELKAFKNKVD
-818 AESADIRMPARDP
+818 SEMSGIKMPARDP
-831 KAAKIYASEVLSMK
+831 KAAKIYAEEVLSMK
-845 EKVNQVKINRIKE
+845 DKVNQVKINRIKE
-858 RQAQRMAGVSSKAE
+858 RQAQRMAEVSSKAE
-872 IARRSEDEVLKKE
+872 IARRSEDEVLKKDE
-885 DISRIKHQALNKARA
+885 ISRIKQQALNKARSMVGA
-900 QLGTGRNPVTITDDE
+900 ERTPVTITDDE
-915 WDAVQA
+915 WDAVQS

-934 FMDDAQLKTLATPR
+934 FMDDSQLKSLATPR
-948 PNKVMTD
+948 ANKQMTD
-955 ARKNK
+955 ARKSK
-960 AKALLANGYTISQ
+960 AKALLANGYTIAQ
-973 VAETLGVSPTTIGKI
+973 VAEALGVSSSTIGKI
-988 KNE
+988 KAE

>member
-1 MTCCKMHDFYYF
+1 LGIFKIF
-13 EEGFALDFKNVF
+13 EEDYALDFGNVF
-25 ENEDEIMDDLS
+25 GNEDEIVNDLS
-36 QLSDE
+36 QLSDV

-54 RSGRYPWDPLLHL
+54 KSGRYPWDPSLHL

-72 FIEER
+72 FIEDR
-77 DELKKRGLSDN
+77 DEMKKRGLSDN

-95 LSTTTYRSK
+95 LSTTVYRSK
-104 VTIAKEELKEYNMQ
+104 VTIAKEELKQYNMQ
-118 RIAKLQAEGKIIDDI
+118 RISKLQSEGMIIDDI
-133 AKEIGTT
+133 AKTIGTT
-140 GQTVRNYID
+140 GQTVRNYLD
-149 EMNNPNKSS
+149 EIKNPNKSA

-165 EAVADSL
+165 EAVADTL
-172 KDAVKRSKYV
+172 KDAVKRSKYI

-187 VEVQMGI
+187 VEIQMGI
-194 SKEKLKAGLN
+194 SKEKLKSGLN
-204 ALVESGDYEVH
+204 ALVESGEYEVH
-215 SLRIAQVTDK
+215 NLRIAQVTDK

-235 KAGVE
+235 KKGVE
-240 RKDIYK
+240 RSEIYK
-246 NMDKIRPVEEFAID
+246 NMDKVRPVEEFAIN
-260 GDSRMFQQM
+260 GDARMFQQM

-289 QRGHGTNDDGST
+289 QKGHGTNDDGAM

-341 GTEEMFKDVPKG
+341 GTEEMFKGIPKG

-361 KTKDKAPQDVLKPL
+361 KTANKTPQEVLKEL
-375 KKNPDGGAPIDGS
+375 KKNPEGGAPIDGP

-399 VLIDS
+399 TLVDA
-404 KGNPVYKKGVTDRHG
+404 KGNPVYKPGVKDRFG
-419 NKVPEIGAVNI
+419 NKVPQIGSVNI

-436 WANWSKTLSSQF
+436 WGSWSKALSAQF

-464 LKQIDDE
+464 MKQVQDE
-471 YDSIK
+471 YESIQ
-476 KVNNP
+476 KVTNP
-481 VIRKQLLDSF
+481 VIKKQLMESF
-491 SSDLESKQ
+491 VSDLESKQ

-522 ENEIYAPNYK
+522 ENEVYAPNYK
-532 NGERVVLVRY
+532 NGEKVVLIRY
-542 PHGGRFEMPELTV
+542 PHGGRFEIPELTV

-566 KNSPDAVGIHPKVA
+566 KDSPDAIGIHPKVA
-580 AKMSGADFD
+580 SKMSGADFD
-589 GDTAYLIPNNKGKFK
+589 GDTAYVIPNNKGKFK
-604 TANSLKELANFDPNM
+604 SRDSLKELKNFDPNM
-619 YQDKPGTFK
+619 YADKPGTFT
-628 PIEKKY
+628 PITKRY

-655 TSEIARAVKHSMVV
+655 SNEIARAVKHSMVV

-697 HVDRIKYGELERYN
+697 HVDKVKYGDLERYN
-711 PKTRKIDRVVDSD
+711 PKTRRVDKVIDPDK
-724 TLKKDLNPDAK
+724 LKKDLTPGK
-735 YTSASTIISR
+735 EYTSASTIISR
-745 HKQTVITNGY
+745 HKQSVITDGY
-755 RVEVPD
+755 QVEVPD
-761 PKSSTGKTK
+761 PKSKSGGTK

-777 ETYLVNMVDDANIF
+777 ETYLVNMVKDANVF

-798 TEHHYADYVN
+798 TEHHYADYIN
-808 ELKAYKKRVD
+808 ELKAFKNKVD
-818 AESADIRMPARDP
+818 SEMSGIKMPARDP
-831 KAAKIYASEVLSMK
+831 KAAKIYAEEVLSMK
-845 EKVNQVKINRIKE
+845 DKVNQVKINRIKE
-858 RQAQRMAGVSSKAE
+858 RQAQRMAEVSSKAE
-872 IARRSEDEVLKKE
+872 IARRSEDEVLKKDE
-885 DISRIKHQALNKARA
+885 ISRIKQQALNKARSMVGA
-900 QLGTGRNPVTITDDE
+900 ERTPVTITDDE
-915 WDAVQA
+915 WDAVQS

-934 FMDDAQLKTLATPR
+934 FMDDSQLKSLATPR
-948 PNKVMTD
+948 ANKQMTE
-955 ARKNK
+955 ARKSK

-973 VAETLGVSPTTIGKI
+973 VAEALGVSSSTIGKI
-988 KNE
+988 KAE

>member
-1 MTCCKMHDFYYF
+1 MDF
-13 EEGFALDFKNVF
+13 ENVF
-25 ENEDEIMDDLS
+25 ENEDEFMDDLS
-36 QLSDE
+36 QLSEE

-77 DELKKRGLSDN
+77 DELKKRGFSDN
-88 EIAKQMG
+88 EIAKHMR
-95 LSTTTYRSK
+95 LSTTVYRSK
-104 VTIAKEELKEYNMQ
+104 VTIAKEELKQYNMQ
-118 RIAKLQAEGKIIDDI
+118 RIAKLQSEGMIIDDI
-133 AKEIGTT
+133 AKTIGTT

-149 EMNNPNKSS
+149 EMNNPNKSA

-204 ALVESGDYEVH
+204 ALVESGEYEVH

-235 KAGVE
+235 EAGVE
-240 RKDIYK
+240 RRDIYK
-246 NMDKIRPVEEFAID
+246 NMDKIRPVQEFALD
-260 GDSRMFQQM
+260 GDARMFQQM

-289 QRGHGTNDDGST
+289 QKGHGTNDDGST

-341 GTEEMFKDVPKG
+341 GTEEMFKNVPKG

-361 KTKDKAPQDVLKPL
+361 KTKDKAPEDVLKPL
-375 KKNPDGGAPIDGS
+375 KKNPEGGAPIDGP

-399 VLIDS
+399 TLVDS
-404 KGNPVYKKGVTDRHG
+404 KGNVVYKKGVLDRNG
-419 NKVPEIGAVNI
+419 NKVAEIGSVNI

-436 WANWSKTLSSQF
+436 WASWSKTLSSQF

-464 LKQIDDE
+464 IKQIDDE
-471 YDSIK
+471 YASIQ

-481 VIRKQLLDSF
+481 VIKKQLLDSF

-628 PIEKKY
+628 PMDKKF
-634 QQTLMGV
+634 QQTTMGV

-692 KRYMT
+692 KRYMS
-697 HVDRIKYGELERYN
+697 HIDRIKYGELERYN
-711 PKTRKIDRVVDSD
+711 PKTRKIDKVIDPAV
-724 TLKKDLNPDAK
+724 LKKDLTPEK
-735 YTSASTIISR
+735 EWVSASTIISR
-745 HKQTVITNGY
+745 HKQKVITDGY
-755 RVEVPD
+755 QVEIPD
-761 PKSSTGKTK
+761 PKSSSGKTK

-777 ETYLVNMVDDANIF
+777 ETFVVNMVEDANIF

-808 ELKAYKKRVD
+808 ELKAYKKKVD
-818 AESADIRMPARDP
+818 AESAGIKMPARDP
-831 KAAKIYASEVLSMK
+831 KAAKIYAEEVLSMK
-845 EKVNQVKINRIKE
+845 DKVNDVKVNRIKE
-858 RQAQRMAGVSSKAE
+858 RQAQRMAEVASKAE

-885 DISRIKHQALNKARA
+885 DISRIKQQALNKARSQVGSA
-900 QLGTGRNPVTITDDE
+900 RNPVKITDDE
-915 WDAVQA
+915 WDAIQA

-934 FMDDAQLKTLATPR
+934 FMDDSQLKALATPR
-948 PNKVMTD
+948 PNTVMTES
-955 ARKNK
+955 RKNK

-973 VAETLGVSPTTIGKI
+973 VAEALGVSPSTIGKI
-988 KNE
+988 KTE

>member
-1 MTCCKMHDFYYF
+1 MDF
-13 EEGFALDFKNVF
+13 GNVF
-25 ENEDEIMDDLS
+25 GNEEEIVNDLS
-36 QLSDE
+36 QLSDV

-54 RSGRYPWDPLLHL
+54 KSGRYPWDPSLHL

-72 FIEER
+72 FIEDR
-77 DELKKRGLSDN
+77 DEMKKRGLSDN

-95 LSTTTYRSK
+95 LSTTVYRSK
-104 VTIAKEELKEYNMQ
+104 VTIAKEELKQYNMQ
-118 RIAKLQAEGKIIDDI
+118 RISKLQSEGMIIDDI
-133 AKEIGTT
+133 AKTIGTT
-140 GQTVRNYID
+140 GQTVRNYLD
-149 EMNNPNKSS
+149 EIKNPNKSA

-165 EAVADSL
+165 EAVAQTL
-172 KDAVKRSKYV
+172 EDAVKRSKYI

-187 VEVQMGI
+187 VEIQMGI
-194 SKEKLKAGLN
+194 SKEKLKSGLN
-204 ALVESGDYEVH
+204 ALVESGEYEVH
-215 SLRIAQVTDK
+215 NLRIAQVTDK

-235 KAGVE
+235 KKGVE
-240 RKDIYK
+240 RSEIYK
-246 NMDKIRPVEEFAID
+246 NMDKVRPVEEFAIN
-260 GDSRMFQQM
+260 GDARMFQQM

-289 QRGHGTNDDGST
+289 QKGHGTNDDGAM

-341 GTEEMFKDVPKG
+341 GTEEMFKGIPKG

-361 KTKDKAPQDVLKPL
+361 KTADKTPQEVLKEL
-375 KKNPDGGAPIDGS
+375 KKNPEGGAPIDGP

-399 VLIDS
+399 TLVDA
-404 KGNPVYKKGVTDRHG
+404 KGNPVYKPGVKDRFG
-419 NKVPEIGAVNI
+419 NKVPQIGSVNI

-436 WANWSKTLSSQF
+436 WGSWSKALSAQF

-464 LKQIDDE
+464 MKQVQDE
-471 YDSIK
+471 YESIQ
-476 KVNNP
+476 KVTNP
-481 VIRKQLLDSF
+481 VIKKQLMESF
-491 SSDLESKQ
+491 VSDLESKQ

-522 ENEIYAPNYK
+522 ENEVYAPNYK
-532 NGERVVLVRY
+532 NGEKVVLIRY
-542 PHGGRFEMPELTV
+542 PHGGRFEIPELTV

-566 KNSPDAVGIHPKVA
+566 KDSPDAIGIHPKVA
-580 AKMSGADFD
+580 SKMSGADFD
-589 GDTAYLIPNNKGKFK
+589 GDTAYVIPNNKGKFK
-604 TANSLKELANFDPNM
+604 SRDSLKELKNFDPNM
-619 YQDKPGTFK
+619 YADKPGIFT
-628 PIEKKY
+628 PITKRY

-655 TSEIARAVKHSMVV
+655 SNEIARAVKHSMVV

-697 HVDRIKYGELERYN
+697 HVDKVKYGDLERYN
-711 PKTRKIDRVVDSD
+711 PKTRRVDKVIDPDK
-724 TLKKDLNPDAK
+724 LKKDLTPGK
-735 YTSASTIISR
+735 EYTSASTIISR
-745 HKQTVITNGY
+745 HKQSVITDGY
-755 RVEVPD
+755 QVEVPD
-761 PKSSTGKTK
+761 PKSKSGGTK

-777 ETYLVNMVDDANIF
+777 ETYLVNMVKDANVF

-798 TEHHYADYVN
+798 TEHHYADYIN
-808 ELKAYKKRVD
+808 ELKAFKNKVD
-818 AESADIRMPARDP
+818 SEMSGIKMPARDP
-831 KAAKIYASEVLSMK
+831 KAAKIYAEEVLSMK
-845 EKVNQVKINRIKE
+845 DKVNQVKINRIKE
-858 RQAQRMAGVSSKAE
+858 RQAQRMAEVSSKAE
-872 IARRSEDEVLKKE
+872 IARRSEDEVLKKDE
-885 DISRIKHQALNKARA
+885 ISRIKQQALNKARSMVGA
-900 QLGTGRNPVTITDDE
+900 ERTPVTITDDE
-915 WDAVQA
+915 WDAVQS

-934 FMDDAQLKTLATPR
+934 CMDDSQLKSLATPR
-948 PNKVMTD
+948 ANKQMTE
-955 ARKNK
+955 ARKSK
-960 AKALLANGYTISQ
+960 AKALLANGYTIAQ
-973 VAETLGVSPTTIGKI
+973 VAEALGVSSSTIGKI
-988 KNE
+988 KAE

>member
-1 MTCCKMHDFYYF
+1 MDF
-13 EEGFALDFKNVF
+13 GNVF
-25 ENEDEIMDDLS
+25 RNEEEIVNDLS
-36 QLSDE
+36 QLSDT

-54 RSGRYPWDPLLHL
+54 KSGRYPWDPSLHL

-72 FIEER
+72 FIEDR
-77 DELKKRGLSDN
+77 DEMKKRGLSDN

-95 LSTTTYRSK
+95 LSTTVYRSK
-104 VTIAKEELKEYNMQ
+104 VTIAKEELKQYNMQ
-118 RIAKLQAEGKIIDDI
+118 RIAKLQSEGMIIDDI
-133 AKEIGTT
+133 AKTIGTT
-140 GQTVRNYID
+140 GQTVRNYLD
-149 EMNNPNKSS
+149 EIKNPNKSA

-165 EAVADSL
+165 EAVADTL
-172 KDAVKRSKYV
+172 KDAVKRSKYI

-187 VEVQMGI
+187 VEIQMGI
-194 SKEKLKAGLN
+194 SKEKLKSGLN
-204 ALVESGDYEVH
+204 ALVESGEYEVH
-215 SLRIAQVTDK
+215 NLRIAQVTDK

-235 KAGVE
+235 KKGVE
-240 RKDIYK
+240 RSEIYK
-246 NMDKIRPVEEFAID
+246 NMDKVRPVEEFAIN
-260 GDSRMFQQM
+260 GDARMFQQM

-289 QRGHGTNDDGST
+289 QKGHGTNDDGAM

-341 GTEEMFKDVPKG
+341 GTEEMFKGIPKG

-361 KTKDKAPQDVLKPL
+361 KTANKTPQEVLKEL
-375 KKNPDGGAPIDGS
+375 KKNPEGGTPIDGP

-399 VLIDS
+399 TLVDS
-404 KGNPVYKKGVTDRHG
+404 KGNPVYKPGVKDRFG
-419 NKVPEIGAVNI
+419 NKVPQIGSINI

-436 WANWSKTLSSQF
+436 WGSWSKALSAQF

-464 LKQIDDE
+464 MKQVQDE
-471 YDSIK
+471 YESIQ
-476 KVNNP
+476 KVTNP
-481 VIRKQLLDSF
+481 VIKKQLMESF
-491 SSDLESKQ
+491 VSDLESKQ

-522 ENEIYAPNYK
+522 ENEVYAPNYK
-532 NGERVVLVRY
+532 NGEKVVLIRY
-542 PHGGRFEMPELTV
+542 PHGGRFEIPELTV

-566 KNSPDAVGIHPKVA
+566 KDSPDAIGIHPKVA
-580 AKMSGADFD
+580 SKMSGADFD
-589 GDTAYLIPNNKGKFK
+589 GDTAYVIPNNKGKFK
-604 TANSLKELANFDPNM
+604 SRDSLKELKNFDPNM
-619 YQDKPGTFK
+619 YADKPGTFT
-628 PIEKKY
+628 PITKRY

-655 TSEIARAVKHSMVV
+655 SNEIARAVKHSMVV

-697 HVDRIKYGELERYN
+697 HVDKVKYGDLERYN
-711 PKTRKIDRVVDSD
+711 PKTRRVDKVIDPDK
-724 TLKKDLNPDAK
+724 LKKDLTPGK
-735 YTSASTIISR
+735 EYTSASTIISR
-745 HKQTVITNGY
+745 HKQSVITDGY
-755 RVEVPD
+755 QVEVPD
-761 PKSSTGKTK
+761 PKSKSGGTK

-777 ETYLVNMVDDANIF
+777 ETYLVNMVKDANVF

-798 TEHHYADYVN
+798 TEHHYADYIN
-808 ELKAYKKRVD
+808 ELKAFKNKVD
-818 AESADIRMPARDP
+818 SEMSGIKMPARDP
-831 KAAKIYASEVLSMK
+831 KAAKIYAEEVLSMK
-845 EKVNQVKINRIKE
+845 DKVNQVKINRIKE
-858 RQAQRMAGVSSKAE
+858 RQAQRMAEVSSKAE
-872 IARRSEDEVLKKE
+872 IARRSEDEVLKKDE
-885 DISRIKHQALNKARA
+885 ISRIKQQALNKARSMVGA
-900 QLGTGRNPVTITDDE
+900 ERTPVTITDDE
-915 WDAVQA
+915 WDAVQS

-934 FMDDAQLKTLATPR
+934 FMDDSQLKSLATPR
-948 PNKVMTD
+948 ANKQMTD
-955 ARKNK
+955 ARKSK
-960 AKALLANGYTISQ
+960 AKALLANGYTIAQ
-973 VAETLGVSPTTIGKI
+973 VAEALGVSSSTIGKI
-988 KNE
+988 KAE

>member
-1 MTCCKMHDFYYF
+1 MDF
-13 EEGFALDFKNVF
+13 ENVF
-25 ENEDEIMDDLS
+25 ENEDEIMNDLS
-36 QLSDE
+36 QLSEE

-54 RSGRYPWDPLLHL
+54 RSGRYPWDPFLHL
-67 PKNYK
+67 PKNHK
-72 FIEER
+72 FIEDR
-77 DELKKRGLSDN
+77 DEMKKRGLSDN

-95 LSTTTYRSK
+95 LSTTVYRSK
-104 VTIAKEELKEYNMQ
+104 VTIAKEELKQYNMQ
-118 RIAKLQAEGKIIDDI
+118 RIAKLQSEGMIIDDI
-133 AKEIGTT
+133 AKTIGAT

-149 EMNNPNKSS
+149 EMNNPNKTS
-158 RAQRVQT
+158 RAQKVQT
-165 EAVADSL
+165 EAVADTL
-172 KDAVKRSKYV
+172 KDAVNRSKYI

-194 SKEKLKAGLN
+194 SKEKLKSGLN
-204 ALVESGDYEVH
+204 ALTESGEYEVH
-215 SLRIAQVTDK
+215 NLRIAQVTDK

-235 KAGVE
+235 KKGVE
-240 RKDIYK
+240 RKEIYQ
-246 NMDKIRPVEEFAID
+246 NMDKVKPVQEFATD
-260 GDSRMFQQM
+260 GDARMFQQM

-280 HIRYAIPEG
+280 SIKYAIPEG
-289 QRGHGTNDDGST
+289 QRGHGTNEDGAT

-341 GTEEMFKDVPKG
+341 GTEEMFKNVPKG

-361 KTKDKAPQDVLKPL
+361 KTADKAPQDVLKPL
-375 KKNPDGGAPIDGS
+375 KKNPDGGAPIDGP

-399 VLIDS
+399 TLLDS
-404 KGNPVYKKGVTDRHG
+404 KGNPVYKKGILDKNG
-419 NKVPEIGAVNI
+419 NKVPEIGSVNI

-436 WANWSKTLSSQF
+436 WSKWSKTLSSQF
-448 LSKQPTTV
+448 LSKQPTSV

-464 LKQIDDE
+464 MKQINDE
-471 YDSIK
+471 YESIQ

-481 VIRKQLLDSF
+481 VIRKQLLESF

-555 NNNSVARKMIS
+555 NNNSIARKMIS
-566 KNSPDAVGIHPKVA
+566 KNAPDAVGIHPKVA

-604 TANSLKELANFDPNM
+604 TANSLKELKGFDPNS
-619 YQDKPGTFK
+619 YADKPGTFK
-628 PIEKKY
+628 PIDKKY

-655 TSEIARAVKHSMVV
+655 TNEIARAVRHSMVV

-680 RSAEENGIDALM
+680 RSAEEHGIDALM
-692 KRYMT
+692 KKYMT
-697 HVDRIKYGELERYN
+697 HVDNIKYGELERYN
-711 PKTRKIDRVVDSD
+711 PKTRKIDRVIDPA
-724 TLKKDLNPDAK
+724 TLKKDTMPGK
-735 YTSASTIISR
+735 EYTSASTIISR
-745 HKQTVITNGY
+745 HKQKVITDGY
-755 RVEVPD
+755 QVEVPD
-761 PKSSTGKTK
+761 PKSKSGGTK

-777 ETYLVNMVDDANIF
+777 ETFVVNMVKDANVF

-798 TEHHYADYVN
+798 TEHHYADYIN
-808 ELKAYKKRVD
+808 ELKAYKNKID
-818 AESADIRMPARDP
+818 KEMADIKMPARDP
-831 KAAKIYASEVLSMK
+831 KAAKIYAAEVLSMK
-845 EKVNQVKINRIKE
+845 DKVNQVKVNRIKE
-858 RQAQRMAGVSSKAE
+858 RQAQRMAEVSSKAE
-872 IARRSEDEVLKKE
+872 IARRSEDEVLKKDE
-885 DISRIKHQALNKARA
+885 ISRIKQQALNKARSMVGA
-900 QLGTGRNPVTITDDE
+900 SRTPVNITDEE
-915 WDAVQA
+915 WDAVQS

-934 FMDDAQLKTLATPR
+934 FMDDSQLKTLATPR
-948 PNKVMTD
+948 DNKVMSEGRKSK
-955 ARKNK
+955 AR
-960 AKALLANGYTISQ
+960 ALLANGYTISQ
-973 VAETLGVSPTTIGKI
+973 VAEALGVSPSTIGKL
-988 KNE
+988 KLE

>member
-1 MTCCKMHDFYYF
+1 MDF
-13 EEGFALDFKNVF
+13 GNVF
-25 ENEDEIMDDLS
+25 GNEEEIMNDLS
-36 QLSDE
+36 QLSDT

-54 RSGRYPWDPLLHL
+54 KSGRYPWDPSLHL

-72 FIEER
+72 FIEDR
-77 DELKKRGLSDN
+77 DEMKKRGLSDN

-95 LSTTTYRSK
+95 LSTTVYRSK
-104 VTIAKEELKEYNMQ
+104 VTIAKEELKQYNMQ
-118 RIAKLQAEGKIIDDI
+118 RISKLQSEGMIIDDI
-133 AKEIGTT
+133 AKTIGTT
-140 GQTVRNYID
+140 GQTVRNYLD
-149 EMNNPNKSS
+149 EIKNPNKSA

-165 EAVADSL
+165 EAVAQTL
-172 KDAVKRSKYV
+172 EDAVKRSKYI

-187 VEVQMGI
+187 VEIQMGI
-194 SKEKLKAGLN
+194 SKEKLKSGLN
-204 ALVESGDYEVH
+204 ALVESGEYEVH
-215 SLRIAQVTDK
+215 NLRIAQVTDK

-235 KAGVE
+235 KKGVE
-240 RKDIYK
+240 RSEIYK
-246 NMDKIRPVEEFAID
+246 NMDKVRPVEEFAIN
-260 GDSRMFQQM
+260 GDARMFQQM

-289 QRGHGTNDDGST
+289 QKGHGTNDDGAM

-341 GTEEMFKDVPKG
+341 GTEEMFKGIPKG

-361 KTKDKAPQDVLKPL
+361 KTANKTPQEVLKEL
-375 KKNPDGGAPIDGS
+375 KKNPEGGAPIDGP

-399 VLIDS
+399 TLVDA
-404 KGNPVYKKGVTDRHG
+404 KGNPVYKPGVKDRFG
-419 NKVPEIGAVNI
+419 NKVPQIGSVNI

-436 WANWSKTLSSQF
+436 WGSWSKALSAQF

-464 LKQIDDE
+464 MKQVQDE
-471 YDSIK
+471 YESIQ
-476 KVNNP
+476 KVTNP
-481 VIRKQLLDSF
+481 VIKKQLMESF
-491 SSDLESKQ
+491 VSDLESKQ

-522 ENEIYAPNYK
+522 ENEVYAPNYK
-532 NGERVVLVRY
+532 NGEKVVLIRY
-542 PHGGRFEMPELTV
+542 PHGGRFEIPELTV

-566 KNSPDAVGIHPKVA
+566 KDSPDAIGIHPKVA
-580 AKMSGADFD
+580 SKMSGADFD
-589 GDTAYLIPNNKGKFK
+589 GDTAYVIPNNKGKFK
-604 TANSLKELANFDPNM
+604 SRDSLKELKNFDPNM
-619 YQDKPGTFK
+619 YADKPGTFT
-628 PIEKKY
+628 PITKRY

-655 TSEIARAVKHSMVV
+655 SNEIARAVKHSMVV

-697 HVDRIKYGELERYN
+697 HVDKVKYGDLERYN
-711 PKTRKIDRVVDSD
+711 PKTRRVDKVIDPDK
-724 TLKKDLNPDAK
+724 LKKDLTPGK
-735 YTSASTIISR
+735 EYTSASTIISR
-745 HKQTVITNGY
+745 HKQSVITDGY
-755 RVEVPD
+755 QVEVPD
-761 PKSSTGKTK
+761 PKSKSGGTK

-777 ETYLVNMVDDANIF
+777 ETYLVNMVKDANVF

-798 TEHHYADYVN
+798 TEHHYADYIN
-808 ELKAYKKRVD
+808 ELKAFKNKVD
-818 AESADIRMPARDP
+818 SEMSGIKMPARDP
-831 KAAKIYASEVLSMK
+831 KAAKIYAEEVLSMK
-845 EKVNQVKINRIKE
+845 DKVNQVKINRIKE
-858 RQAQRMAGVSSKAE
+858 RQAQRMAEVSSKAE
-872 IARRSEDEVLKKE
+872 IARRSEDEVLKKDE
-885 DISRIKHQALNKARA
+885 ISRIKQQALNKARSMVGA
-900 QLGTGRNPVTITDDE
+900 ERTPVTITDDE
-915 WDAVQA
+915 WDAVQS

-934 FMDDAQLKTLATPR
+934 FMDDSQLKSLATPR
-948 PNKVMTD
+948 ANKQMTE
-955 ARKNK
+955 ARKSK

-973 VAETLGVSPTTIGKI
+973 VAEALGVSSSTIGKI
-988 KNE
+988 KAE